1 MELEQFS
8 VMPTESDVVKKVD
21 KIAGSVGD
29 ITTQKTITLT
39 GAVTGSVTTDLTGNI
54 TINTTTGSID
64 ATKLTGTVPLESIP
78 KDAQAKIV
86 QVNSDEARLA
96 LTTDDVQNND
106 VVVVVDTDGST
117 SSVYWVSD
125 ASKLGTDDAANA
137 FTPFPAGVAAAVDWS
152 GVQNKPETFPP
163 SAHTHTTLEVTAI
176 TDNADVHGLTAADN
190 YSAANTVTGLTNAPC
205 SVPFN
210 LQVQRNSDGTMTQIV
225 YGQADDDHG
234 IYVSFYSGSTWSDW
248 QTISY
253 GEKGAYAKKS
263 LENPYRQANTAYEV
277 DDMVYSTILEA
288 GKILKCIT
296 AGTTGGGDDVTAS
309 TTVAGTQ
316 ITDGTVIWEVQL
328 MAGAERVDG
337 VKVGTISWQLS
348 TTVDSGDLPLLGG
361 TFDKETYAPLW
372 NYVQTHPDMLVTET
386 EWQQMAESQ
395 TSVLKYANTSDSL
408 FRVPKLLDY
417 ARGAVQESAGTYQ
430 LDGMPN
436 IVDTLNVRQTSSGVS
451 LMMVEGK
458 NQVFSMAGG
467 STTNAV
473 STATNN
479 STLQNYDYIQFN
491 MSNANPLYGRADE
504 VRPKTMLGLYVV
516 KAYSSTT
523 EISDINI
530 QTLLEKAGEGFAIGD
545 IKFSFAKVVP
555 NGWLRCDGNLYQ
567 RSEYPDLYQWAVDNN
582 YIVSE
587 ETWQSTKTANDGGSV
602 GYFSTGDGS
611 TTFRV
616 FNIVDFVRADS
627 SASNT
632 GTYQTDTMRSVSAP
646 PDDYVLEVNVP
657 YSTNINSGSN
667 NNWDRMQQI
676 LWADGNIFKKSRWLY
691 STNTTHGTTAS
702 IQVVS
707 ETLPDGVTNS
717 PDSIIGLKI
726 DLADAIG
733 TAHVSTEIQP
743 KHLKLACLIKAKD
756 AVVNRTLVSDV
767 ELKEA
772 VDKIDELNGFIL
784 DDDDD
789 WTMGLPNI
797 TNNAGVAEE
806 SLNNYKIMRTLS
818 NPEHYYWHD
827 SPYVSDANNTTV
839 IIPAGLEVNIGNY
852 AFVTQSD
859 SQVDIALAGTA
870 SARAGKDVYIYAC
883 WPSNVESGIP
893 VFVASM
899 NSTTPSGYNAT
910 NSRKIGGVHCLC
922 ADVGTIAGHP
932 LSGYV
937 AGDVLP
943 ASLWDLRHRP
953 VSAPEGM
960 VYIEPLDLW
969 ADIYL
974 NSWDGEKV
982 VSEYGSVIADG
993 TSSRSYH
1000 WWRWAEEFNVLKKRL
1015 PHRWEFRE
1023 LADGSPEAVNITGSA
1038 DPNTTGG
1045 HTATNS
1051 QRIISKYGCEDCT
1064 GVLWQCGSD
1073 LTTHGTTNGWAG
1085 SSYNSSIVPK
1095 ESNRGGEHYA
1105 TTYAAHFGGRW
1116 VDGSYCGSRSVTWNC
1131 SVEAL
1136 VPARSARG
1144 VAPGLIP
1151 AD

>member
-8 VMPTESDVVKKVD
+8 VMPTESDVVKTVD
-21 KIAGSVGD
+21 KIAGSIGD

-86 QVNSDEARLA
+86 QVDSDDARLA

-125 ASKLGTDDAANA
+125 ASKLDTDDAANA
-137 FTPFPAGVAAAVDWS
+137 FTPFPAGVAAVVDWS

-163 SAHTHTTLEVTAI
+163 STHTHTTLEVTAI
-176 TDNADVHGLTAADN
+176 TDNADVHSLTTADN
-190 YSAANTVTGLTNAPC
+190 YSAASTVTGLTNAPC

-225 YGQADDDHG
+225 YGQAEDAHG
-234 IYVSFYSGSTWSDW
+234 IYVSFYSDSTWSDW

-277 DDMVYSTILEA
+277 DDMVYSTVLEA

-328 MAGAERVDG
+328 MAGAERVNG
-337 VKVGTISWQLS
+337 VKIGTISWQLS

-417 ARGAVQESAGTYQ
+417 ARGTVQESVGEYED
-430 LDGMPN
+430 DGLPN
-436 IVDTLNVRQTSSGVS
+436 IEGDLGWGNGDSTDVVFPTGAYYYKRENKNVYTGNHPTVRLNQNSFDAS
-451 LMMVEGK
+451 L
-458 NQVFSMAGG
+458 
-467 STTNAV
+467 
-473 STATNN
+473 
-479 STLQNYDYIQFN
+479 
-491 MSNANPLYGRADE
+491 SNPIYGNADE

-516 KAYSSTT
+516 KAYSATT

-567 RSEYPDLYQWAVDNN
+567 RSEYPDLYQWATDNN
-582 YIVSE
+582 YLVSE

-632 GTYQTDTMRSVSAP
+632 GTYQTDTMRNITTQYETPAYDALITYRAGAAKRTGMGSSALSAP
-646 PDDYVLEVNVP
+646 VL
-657 YSTNINSGSN
+657 GSN
-667 NNWDRMQQI
+667 TPAEPIAFD
-676 LWADGNIFKKSRWLY
+676 
-691 STNTTHGTTAS
+691 AS
-702 IQVVS
+702 LSVGAS
-707 ETLPDGVTNS
+707 
-717 PDSIIGLKI
+717 
-726 DLADAIG
+726 
-733 TAHVSTEIQP
+733 HVSTEIQP

-818 NPEHYYWHD
+818 NPEHYYWYD

-859 SQVDIALAGTA
+859 SQVDISLAGAATE
-870 SARAGKDVYIYAC
+870 RAGKDVYIYAC
-883 WPSNVESGIP
+883 WRPSNVESGIP

-899 NSTTPSGYNAT
+899 NSTTPTGYNAT

-922 ADVGTIAGHP
+922 ADVGTIANHP

-982 VSEYGSVIADG
+982 VSEYGAVIADG
-993 TSSRSYH
+993 ISSRSYH
-1000 WWRWAEEFNVLKKRL
+1000 WWRWAEEFNLLKKRL

-1023 LADGSPEAVNITGSA
+1023 LADGSPEAVNITGSV

-1064 GVLWQCGSD
+1064 GVLLQCGSD
-1073 LTTHGTTNGWAG
+1073 LTTHGTTNDGAG
-1085 SSYNSSIVPK
+1085 YSYNRSIVPT
-1095 ESNRGGEHYA
+1095 ETNRGGEYYA
-1105 TTYAAHFGGRW
+1105 TTYAALFGGDW
-1116 VDGSYCGSRSVTWNC
+1116 CDGSYCGSRSVSWIV
-1131 SVEAL
+1131 SVVDL
-1136 VPARSARG
+1136 VGIFSARG

>member
-8 VMPTESDVVKKVD
+8 VMPTESDVVKTVD
-21 KIAGSVGD
+21 KIADSIGD

-86 QVNSDEARLA
+86 QVDSDDARLA

-106 VVVVVDTDGST
+106 VVVVVDTDGNA

-125 ASKLGTDDAANA
+125 ASKLGTADAANA

-163 SAHTHTTLEVTAI
+163 STHTHTTLEVTAI

-190 YSAANTVTGLTNAPC
+190 YSAASTVTGLTNAPC
-205 SVPFN
+205 SVPFS
-210 LQVQRNSDGTMTQIV
+210 LQVQRNSDGTKTQIV

-234 IYVSFYSGSTWSDW
+234 IYVSFYSGTSWSDW

-253 GEKGAYAKKS
+253 GEKDAYAKKS

-316 ITDGTVIWEVQL
+316 ITDGTVVWEVQL

-417 ARGAVQESAGTYQ
+417 ARGTVQESAGTYQ
-430 LDGMPN
+430 ADGLPN
-436 IVDTLNVRQTSSGVS
+436 ITGNLKQFEGGGATFKREQEGIFSDDESSYSSYAASGANGYSTMYNV
-451 LMMVEGK
+451 
-458 NQVFSMAGG
+458 N
-467 STTNAV
+467 
-473 STATNN
+473 
-479 STLQNYDYIQFN
+479 FN
-491 MSNANPLYGRADE
+491 LSKGNPIYGAADE

-567 RSEYPDLYQWAVDNN
+567 RSEYPDLYQWATDNN
-582 YIVSE
+582 YLVSE

-616 FNIVDFVRADS
+616 FNIVDFVRADA

-632 GTYQTDTMRSVSAP
+632 GTYQTDTMRDISGSFNAMGV
-646 PDDYVLEVNVP
+646 E
-657 YSTNINSGSN
+657 YSTTNMAFTGSITMEPGTYN
-667 NNWDRMQQI
+667 TGGGHTHDANDANV
-676 LWADGNIFKKSRWLY
+676 IFNPA
-691 STNTTHGTTAS
+691 T
-702 IQVVS
+702 
-707 ETLPDGVTNS
+707 
-717 PDSIIGLKI
+717 
-726 DLADAIG
+726 AIG
-733 TAHVSTEIQP
+733 SSHVSTEIQP

-818 NPEHYYWHD
+818 NPEHYYWYD

-859 SQVDIALAGTA
+859 SQVDISLAGSA

-899 NSTTPSGYNAT
+899 SSTTPIGYNAT

-922 ADVGTIAGHP
+922 ADVGTIANHP

-982 VSEYGSVIADG
+982 VSEYGAVIADG
-993 TSSRSYH
+993 TSARSYH
-1000 WWRWAEEFNVLKKRL
+1000 WWRWAEEFNLLKKRL

-1023 LADGSPEAVNITGSA
+1023 LADGSPEAVNIQGSA

-1064 GVLWQCGSD
+1064 GVLWQWGSD

-1085 SSYNSSIVPK
+1085 YSYTSSIVPT
-1095 ESNRGGEHYA
+1095 ETNRGGEYYA
-1105 TTYAAHFGGRW
+1105 TTYAALFGGSW
-1116 VDGSYCGSRSVTWNC
+1116 ANGSYCGSRSVAWDG
-1131 SVEAL
+1131 SVVYL
-1136 VPARSARG
+1136 YHSYSARG

>member
-21 KIAGSVGD
+21 KIADSVGD

-86 QVNSDEARLA
+86 QVNSDDARLA

-106 VVVVVDTDGST
+106 VVVVVDTDGNA

-125 ASKLGTDDAANA
+125 ASKLGTADAANA

-176 TDNADVHGLTAADN
+176 TDNADVHSLTTADT
-190 YSAANTVTGLTNAPC
+190 YSAASTVTGLTNAPC

-225 YGQADDDHG
+225 YGQAEDDHG

-337 VKVGTISWQLS
+337 VKIGTISWQLS

-417 ARGAVQESAGTYQ
+417 ARGAVQESVGTYQ
-430 LDGMPN
+430 ADGLPELSLD
-436 IVDTLNVRQTSSGVS
+436 ILYRQDTTSSGVYVEEYGTNGYTGAAYTNTSGTDEYMQSSNS
-451 LMMVEGK
+451 LGVNAPLAAVVE
-458 NQVFSMAGG
+458 SSIYG
-467 STTNAV
+467 STT
-473 STATNN
+473 
-479 STLQNYDYIQFN
+479 
-491 MSNANPLYGRADE
+491 E

-567 RSEYPDLYQWAVDNN
+567 RSEYPDLYQWATDNN
-582 YIVSE
+582 YLVSE

-632 GTYQTDTMRSVSAP
+632 GTYQTDTMRNITGEIYGDAYHGDESINSIYWGA
-646 PDDYVLEVNVP
+646 
-657 YSTNINSGSN
+657 STNS
-667 NNWDRMQQI
+667 
-676 LWADGNIFKKSRWLY
+676 ALY
-691 STNTTHGTTAS
+691 TGTSTAGGSTNVAAYESPTTFTS
-702 IQVVS
+702 
-707 ETLPDGVTNS
+707 TNS
-717 PDSIIGLKI
+717 VIGINAENSIGSS
-726 DLADAIG
+726 
-733 TAHVSTEIQP
+733 HVSTEIQP

-899 NSTTPSGYNAT
+899 NSTTPTGYNAT

-982 VSEYGSVIADG
+982 VSEYGAVIADG

-1000 WWRWAEEFNVLKKRL
+1000 WWRWAEEFNLLKKRL

-1064 GVLWQCGSD
+1064 GVLWQWGSD

-1085 SSYNSSIVPK
+1085 SSYNSSIVPT
-1095 ESNRGGEHYA
+1095 ESNRGSEYYA
-1105 TTYAAHFGGRW
+1105 TTFAARFGGLW
-1116 VDGSYCGSRSVTWNC
+1116 HDGSACGSRSVAWDH
-1131 SVEAL
+1131 SVVVL
-1136 VPARSARG
+1136 GSNSSARG

>member
-8 VMPTESDVVKKVD
+8 VMPTESDVVKRVD
-21 KIAGSVGD
+21 SITDSIGD

-39 GAVTGSVTTDLTGNI
+39 GAVTGSVTTDLKGNI

-137 FTPFPAGVAAAVDWS
+137 FSPFPAGVAAAVDWS

-176 TDNADVHGLTAADN
+176 TDNADVHSLTTADN
-190 YSAANTVTGLTNAPC
+190 YSAASTVTGLTNAPC

-225 YGQADDDHG
+225 YGQADDDHA
-234 IYVSFYSGSTWSDW
+234 IYVSFYSGTSWSDW

-337 VKVGTISWQLS
+337 VKIGTISWQLS

-417 ARGAVQESAGTYQ
+417 ARGAVQESVGTYQ
-430 LDGMPN
+430 ADGLPELSLD
-436 IVDTLNVRQTSSGVS
+436 ILYRQDTTSSGVYVEEYGTNGYTGAAYTNTSGTDEYMQSSNS
-451 LMMVEGK
+451 LGVNAPLAAVVE
-458 NQVFSMAGG
+458 SSIYG
-467 STTNAV
+467 STT
-473 STATNN
+473 
-479 STLQNYDYIQFN
+479 
-491 MSNANPLYGRADE
+491 E

-516 KAYSSTT
+516 KAYSATT

-567 RSEYPDLYQWAVDNN
+567 RSEYPDLYQWATDNN
-582 YIVSE
+582 YLVSE

-616 FNIVDFVRADS
+616 FNIVDFVRADA

-632 GTYQTDTMRSVSAP
+632 GTYQTDTMRNIEGNAGEWTLISQAQVSGAFSVTPSSAGSS
-646 PDDYVLEVNVP
+646 VQ
-657 YSTNINSGSN
+657 SG
-667 NNWDRMQQI
+667 
-676 LWADGNIFKKSRWLY
+676 
-691 STNTTHGTTAS
+691 TTHTELVPFNAANSVGAS
-702 IQVVS
+702 
-707 ETLPDGVTNS
+707 
-717 PDSIIGLKI
+717 
-726 DLADAIG
+726 
-733 TAHVSTEIQP
+733 HVSTELQP

-797 TNNAGVAEE
+797 TNNVGVAEE

-818 NPEHYYWHD
+818 NPEHYYWYE

-859 SQVDIALAGTA
+859 SQVDIALAGGA

-899 NSTTPSGYNAT
+899 NSTTPTGYNAT

-982 VSEYGSVIADG
+982 VSEYGAVIADG

-1000 WWRWAEEFNVLKKRL
+1000 WWRWVEEFNTLKKRL

-1023 LADGSPEAVNITGSA
+1023 LADGSPEAVNIQGSA

-1064 GVLWQCGSD
+1064 GVLWQWGSD

-1085 SSYNSSIVPK
+1085 YSDNSSIVPT
-1095 ESNRGGEHYA
+1095 ETNRGGEYYA
-1105 TTYAAHFGGRW
+1105 TTYAALFGGDW
-1116 VDGSYCGSRSVTWNC
+1116 GGGSYCGSRSVGWID
-1131 SVEAL
+1131 SVVDL
-1136 VPARSARG
+1136 DNTGSARG

>member
-8 VMPTESDVVKKVD
+8 VMPTESDVVKQVD
-21 KIAGSVGD
+21 KIAGSIGD

-106 VVVVVDTDGST
+106 VVVVVATDGST
-117 SSVYWVSD
+117 SAVYWVSD

-163 SAHTHTTLEVTAI
+163 SVHTHTTLEVTAI
-176 TDNADVHGLTAADN
+176 TDNADIHSLTTADN
-190 YSAANTVTGLTNAPC
+190 YSAASTVTGLTNAPC

-234 IYVSFYSGSTWSDW
+234 IYVSFYSGNTWSDW

-337 VKVGTISWQLS
+337 VKIGTISWQLS
-348 TTVDSGDLPLLGG
+348 STVDSGDLPLLGG
-361 TFDKETYAPLW
+361 TYDKETYAPLW
-372 NYVQTHPDMLVTET
+372 NYVELHPDMLVEEE
-386 EWQQMAESQ
+386 EWQQLAATQ
-395 TSVLKYANTSDSL
+395 TSVLKYANVDAST

-417 ARGAVQESAGTYQ
+417 ARGTVQESVGNFTEEG
-430 LDGMPN
+430 LPN
-436 IVDTLNVRQTSSGVS
+436 ITGTVVNNG
-451 LMMVEGK
+451 
-458 NQVFSMAGG
+458 
-467 STTNAV
+467 TTNTTDGLFYGSQFTFEEDSALYADG
-473 STATNN
+473 ATTYGFTHANGYAGNLSNINIDASRNNPIYGN
-479 STLQNYDYIQFN
+479 ST
-491 MSNANPLYGRADE
+491 G
-504 VRPKTMLGLYVV
+504 VTPKTMLGLYVV

-545 IKFSFAKVVP
+545 IKFSFAKTIP
-555 NGWLRCDGNLYQ
+555 NGWLRCDGGLYQ
-567 RSEYPDLYQWAVDNN
+567 RAEYPDLYQWATDNN
-582 YIVSE
+582 YLVSE
-587 ETWQSTKTANDGGSV
+587 ETWQATKTANDNGSV
-602 GYFSTGDGS
+602 GYFSTGDGVN
-611 TTFRV
+611 TFRV
-616 FNIVDFVRADS
+616 FNITDFVRADT

-632 GTYQTDTMRSVSAP
+632 GSYQTDTMR
-646 PDDYVLEVNVP
+646 
-657 YSTNINSGSN
+657 NITGSITADTSGSP
-667 NNWDRMQQI
+667 QF
-676 LWADGNIFKKSRWLY
+676 LADSYVSDL
-691 STNTTHGTTAS
+691 S
-702 IQVVS
+702 IAGA
-707 ETLPDGVTNS
+707 LGVTS
-717 PDSIIGLKI
+717 GSGTSIGNASLYENMPVGLTF
-726 DLADAIG
+726 DASLSVG
-733 TAHVSTEIQP
+733 ASHVSTEIQP

-756 AVVNRTLVSDV
+756 AVVNRTLVSDI

-806 SLNNYKIMRTLS
+806 SLNNYRIMRTLS
-818 NPEHYYWHD
+818 NPEHYYWYD

-859 SQVDIALAGTA
+859 SQVDIALAGGA

-899 NSTTPSGYNAT
+899 NSTTPTGYNAT

-922 ADVGTIAGHP
+922 ADVGTIDGHP

-982 VSEYGSVIADG
+982 VSEYGAVIADG
-993 TSSRSYH
+993 ASSRSYH
-1000 WWRWAEEFNVLKKRL
+1000 WWRWAEEFNLLKKRL

-1064 GVLWQCGSD
+1064 GVLWQWGSD

-1085 SSYNSSIVPK
+1085 YSYSSSIVPT
-1095 ESNRGGEHYA
+1095 ETNRGGEYHA
-1105 TTYAAHFGGRW
+1105 TTYAALFGGLW
-1116 VDGSYCGSRSVTWNC
+1116 GSGSYCGSRSVAWN
-1131 SVEAL
+1131 VA
-1136 VPARSARG
+1136 VVTPFGDDSARG

>member
-8 VMPTESDVVKKVD
+8 VMPTESDVVKRVD
-21 KIAGSVGD
+21 TIVGSIGG

-176 TDNADVHGLTAADN
+176 TDNADVHSLTTADN
-190 YSAANTVTGLTNAPC
+190 YSAASTVTGLTNAPC

-234 IYVSFYSGSTWSDW
+234 IYVSFYNGTSWSDW

-296 AGTTGGGDDVTAS
+296 AGTTGGGDDITAS

-316 ITDGTVIWEVQL
+316 ITDGTVVWEVQL

-337 VKVGTISWQLS
+337 VKIGTISWQLS

-417 ARGAVQESAGTYQ
+417 ARGAVQESVGEYED
-430 LDGMPN
+430 DGLPN
-436 IVDTLNVRQTSSGVS
+436 IEATATYATGVYY
-451 LMMVEGK
+451 
-458 NQVFSMAGG
+458 AGG
-467 STTNAV
+467 THTPQVSGAIKAVDDTTTYINAQGGD
-473 STATNN
+473 SHRWFNIEFDASLSNPIYGNAT
-479 STLQNYDYIQFN
+479 
-491 MSNANPLYGRADE
+491 E

-632 GTYQTDTMRSVSAP
+632 GTYQTDTMR
-646 PDDYVLEVNVP
+646 
-657 YSTNINSGSN
+657 NI
-667 NNWDRMQQI
+667 
-676 LWADGNIFKKSRWLY
+676 
-691 STNTTHGTTAS
+691 TGTTYVGTQVDHPYDTGCFTTAEDDTLQGATVGEYNGAIAFDAS
-702 IQVVS
+702 LSVGAS
-707 ETLPDGVTNS
+707 
-717 PDSIIGLKI
+717 
-726 DLADAIG
+726 
-733 TAHVSTEIQP
+733 HVSTEIQP

-772 VDKIDELNGFIL
+772 VDKIDELSGFIL

-818 NPEHYYWHD
+818 NPEHYYWYD

-859 SQVDIALAGTA
+859 SQVDIALAGGA

-899 NSTTPSGYNAT
+899 NSTTPTGYNAT

-982 VSEYGSVIADG
+982 VSEYGAVIADG

-1000 WWRWAEEFNVLKKRL
+1000 WWRWVEEFNLLKKRL

-1064 GVLWQCGSD
+1064 GVLWQWGSD

-1085 SSYNSSIVPK
+1085 GSYNSSIVPT
-1095 ESNRGGEHYA
+1095 ESNRGGEYYA
-1105 TTYAAHFGGRW
+1105 TTYAAHFGGSW
-1116 VDGSYCGSRSVTWNC
+1116 LNGSYCGSRSVGWDG
-1131 SVEAL
+1131 SVVYL
-1136 VPARSARG
+1136 NINGSARG

>member
-86 QVNSDEARLA
+86 QVDSDDARLA
-96 LTTDDVQNND
+96 LTTNDVQNND

-125 ASKLGTDDAANA
+125 ASKLGTADAANA

-190 YSAANTVTGLTNAPC
+190 YSAASTVTGLTNAPC
-205 SVPFN
+205 SVPFS

-234 IYVSFYSGSTWSDW
+234 IYVSFYSGNTWSDW

-253 GEKGAYAKKS
+253 GEKGTYAKKS

-337 VKVGTISWQLS
+337 VKIGTISWQLS

-417 ARGAVQESAGTYQ
+417 ARGTVQESAGTYQ
-430 LDGMPN
+430 SDGLPELSLD
-436 IVDTLNVRQTSSGVS
+436 ILYRQDTTSSGVYTDEYGNDGYTGAAYTNTSGTDEYMQSSNS
-451 LMMVEGK
+451 LGVNAPLAAVVE
-458 NQVFSMAGG
+458 SSIYG
-467 STTNAV
+467 STT
-473 STATNN
+473 
-479 STLQNYDYIQFN
+479 
-491 MSNANPLYGRADE
+491 E

-567 RSEYPDLYQWAVDNN
+567 RSEYPDLYQWATDNN
-582 YIVSE
+582 YLVSE

-602 GYFSTGDGS
+602 GYFSSGDGS

-616 FNIVDFVRADS
+616 FNIVDFVRADA

-632 GTYQTDTMRSVSAP
+632 GTYQTDTMRNITGEIYGDAYHGGESINSIYWGA
-646 PDDYVLEVNVP
+646 
-657 YSTNINSGSN
+657 STNS
-667 NNWDRMQQI
+667 
-676 LWADGNIFKKSRWLY
+676 ALY
-691 STNTTHGTTAS
+691 TGTSTAGGSTNVAAYESPNTFTS
-702 IQVVS
+702 
-707 ETLPDGVTNS
+707 TNS
-717 PDSIIGLKI
+717 VIGINAENSIGSS
-726 DLADAIG
+726 
-733 TAHVSTEIQP
+733 HVSTEIQP

-772 VDKIDELNGFIL
+772 VDKINELNGFIL

-818 NPEHYYWHD
+818 NPEHYYWYD

-859 SQVDIALAGTA
+859 SQVDISLAGTA
-870 SARAGKDVYIYAC
+870 TERAGKDVYIYAC

-899 NSTTPSGYNAT
+899 NSTTPTGYNAT

-982 VSEYGSVIADG
+982 VSEYGAVIADG

-1000 WWRWAEEFNVLKKRL
+1000 WWRWVEEFNLLKKRL

-1023 LADGSPEAVNITGSA
+1023 FADGSPEAVNITGSA

-1064 GVLWQCGSD
+1064 GVLWQWGSD
-1073 LTTHGTTNGWAG
+1073 LTIHGTTNGWAG
-1085 SSYNSSIVPK
+1085 YSYTSSIVPT
-1095 ESNRGGEHYA
+1095 ETNRGGEYYA
-1105 TTYAAHFGGRW
+1105 TTYPARFGGGW
-1116 VDGSYCGSRSVTWNC
+1116 SHGSYCGSRSVDWSN
-1131 SVEAL
+1131 SVVHL
-1136 VPARSARG
+1136 YRNYSARG

>member
-1 MELEQFS
+1 MS
-8 VMPTESDVVKKVD
+8 
-21 KIAGSVGD
+21 
-29 ITTQKTITLT
+29 
-39 GAVTGSVTTDLTGNI
+39 GSVTTDLSGNI
-54 TINTTTGSID
+54 NIETKAMSID
-64 ATKLTGTVPLESIP
+64 ASSITGVLPAEAIP
-78 KDAQAKIV
+78 KEATADII
-86 QVNSDEARLA
+86 QVNSDEERLA
-96 LTTDDVQNND
+96 LTSDQVQKND
-106 VVVVVDTDGST
+106 VVVVVDMEGETTG
-117 SSVYWVSD
+117 VYWVSD
-125 ASKLGTDDAANA
+125 PSKLGTDQADQA
-137 FTPFPAGVAAAVDWS
+137 FIQFPAGIAAAVDWS
-152 GVQNKPETFPP
+152 GVQNKPSTFPP
-163 SAHTHTTLEVTAI
+163 STHTHTTLEVTAI

-190 YSAANTVTGLTNAPC
+190 YSAASTVTGLTNAPC
-205 SVPFN
+205 SVPFS

-234 IYVSFYSGSTWSDW
+234 IYVSFYSGNTWSDW

-337 VKVGTISWQLS
+337 VNVGTISWQLS

-417 ARGAVQESAGTYQ
+417 ARGAVQESVGTYQ
-430 LDGMPN
+430 ADGLPELSLD
-436 IVDTLNVRQTSSGVS
+436 ILYRQDTTSSGVYVEEYGTNGYTGAAYTNTSGTDEYMQSANS
-451 LMMVEGK
+451 LGVNAPLAAIVE
-458 NQVFSMAGG
+458 SSIYG
-467 STTNAV
+467 S
-473 STATNN
+473 AT
-479 STLQNYDYIQFN
+479 
-491 MSNANPLYGRADE
+491 E

-567 RSEYPDLYQWAVDNN
+567 RSEYPDLYQWATDNN
-582 YIVSE
+582 YLVSE
-587 ETWQSTKTANDGGSV
+587 ETWQATKTANDGGSV

-616 FNIVDFVRADS
+616 FNIVDFVRADA

-632 GTYQTDTMRSVSAP
+632 GTYQTDTIRDTEGNFILSHAQ
-646 PDDYVLEVNVP
+646 
-657 YSTNINSGSN
+657 INSASGAFSVTY
-667 NNWDRMQQI
+667 
-676 LWADGNIFKKSRWLY
+676 GNPANY
-691 STNTTHGTTAS
+691 ATTTA
-702 IQVVS
+702 
-707 ETLPDGVTNS
+707 
-717 PDSIIGLKI
+717 
-726 DLADAIG
+726 G
-733 TAHVSTEIQP
+733 TASTVSFAASDSESIGSEHTSTEIQP

-859 SQVDIALAGTA
+859 SQVDISLAGGA

-899 NSTTPSGYNAT
+899 NSTTPIGYNAT

-922 ADVGTIAGHP
+922 ADVGTIDGHP

-982 VSEYGSVIADG
+982 VSEYGAVIADG
-993 TSSRSYH
+993 TSARSYH
-1000 WWRWAEEFNVLKKRL
+1000 WWRWVEEFNTLKKRL

-1023 LADGSPEAVNITGSA
+1023 LADGSPEAVNIQGSA

-1064 GVLWQCGSD
+1064 GVLWQWGSD

-1085 SSYNSSIVPK
+1085 SSYNSSIVPT
-1095 ESNRGGEHYA
+1095 ETNRGGEYYA
-1105 TTYAAHFGGRW
+1105 TTYAALFGGRW
-1116 VDGSYCGSRSVTWNC
+1116 NRGSYCGSRSVSWNG
-1131 SVEAL
+1131 SVVDL
-1136 VPARSARG
+1136 RSNNSARG

>member
-8 VMPTESDVVKKVD
+8 VMPTESDVVKQVD
-21 KIAGSVGD
+21 KIAGSIGD

-106 VVVVVDTDGST
+106 VVVVVDTDGNA

-163 SAHTHTTLEVTAI
+163 STHTHTTLEVTAI
-176 TDNADVHGLTAADN
+176 TDNADVHSLTTADS
-190 YSAANTVTGLTNAPC
+190 YSAASTVTGLTNAPC

-234 IYVSFYSGSTWSDW
+234 IYVSFYSDSTWSDW

-277 DDMVYSTILEA
+277 DDMVYSTTLEA

-417 ARGAVQESAGTYQ
+417 ARGAVQESAGEYES
-430 LDGMPN
+430 DGLPN
-436 IVDTLNVRQTSSGVS
+436 ITGSGYDFVENKNDDISKMAAATTGALFLNISSAVRLSSYY
-451 LMMVEGK
+451 
-458 NQVFSMAGG
+458 G
-467 STTNAV
+467 SSNNTFGNNYGELGFDASRANSIYGNA
-473 STATNN
+473 T
-479 STLQNYDYIQFN
+479 
-491 MSNANPLYGRADE
+491 E

-567 RSEYPDLYQWAVDNN
+567 RSEYPDLYQWATDNN
-582 YIVSE
+582 YLVSE

-632 GTYQTDTMRSVSAP
+632 GTYQTDTMRDISGSVDAKGLEYDATEQAVTGSFS
-646 PDDYVLEVNVP
+646 LEVGEYN
-657 YSTNINSGSN
+657 YGGGHTEQ
-667 NNWDRMQQI
+667 DE
-676 LWADGNIFKKSRWLY
+676 A
-691 STNTTHGTTAS
+691 
-702 IQVVS
+702 
-707 ETLPDGVTNS
+707 
-717 PDSIIGLKI
+717 KI
-726 DLADAIG
+726 VFDPADAIG
-733 TAHVSTEIQP
+733 ASHVSTEIQP

-818 NPEHYYWHD
+818 NPEHYYWYD

-859 SQVDIALAGTA
+859 SQVDIALAGGA

-899 NSTTPSGYNAT
+899 NSTTPTGYNAI

-922 ADVGTIAGHP
+922 ADVGTIDGHP

-982 VSEYGSVIADG
+982 VSEYGAVIADG

-1000 WWRWAEEFNVLKKRL
+1000 WWRWAEEFNLLKKRL

-1064 GVLWQCGSD
+1064 GVLWQWGSD

-1085 SSYNSSIVPK
+1085 YSYSGSIVPT
-1095 ESNRGGEHYA
+1095 ETNRGGEYYA
-1105 TTYAAHFGGRW
+1105 TTYAARFGGHW
-1116 VDGSYCGSRSVTWNC
+1116 ADGSSCGSRSVAWNR
-1131 SVEAL
+1131 SVVGL
-1136 VPARSARG
+1136 SHNGSARG

>member
-1 MELEQFS
+1 M
-8 VMPTESDVVKKVD
+8 
-21 KIAGSVGD
+21 
-29 ITTQKTITLT
+29 
-39 GAVTGSVTTDLTGNI
+39 TGNI

-86 QVNSDEARLA
+86 QVDSDDARLA

-106 VVVVVDTDGST
+106 VVVVVDTDGNA

-163 SAHTHTTLEVTAI
+163 STHTHTTLEVTAI

-190 YSAANTVTGLTNAPC
+190 YSAASTVTGLTNAPC
-205 SVPFN
+205 SVPFS

-234 IYVSFYSGSTWSDW
+234 IYVSFYSGNTWSDW

-309 TTVAGTQ
+309 TPVAGTQ

-337 VKVGTISWQLS
+337 VKIGTISWQLS

-417 ARGAVQESAGTYQ
+417 ARGAVQESVGEYEA
-430 LDGMPN
+430 DGLPN
-436 IVDTLNVRQTSSGVS
+436 ITGTLVNHGTINNKGAFGLHWTSEDDSALYADGTV
-451 LMMVEGK
+451 
-458 NQVFSMAGG
+458 
-467 STTNAV
+467 
-473 STATNN
+473 NN
-479 STLQNYDYIQFN
+479 GFTHAMEYANNLQNINIDASR
-491 MSNANPLYGRADE
+491 SNSIYGNATE

-567 RSEYPDLYQWAVDNN
+567 RSEYPDLYQWATDNN
-582 YIVSE
+582 YLVSE
-587 ETWQSTKTANDGGSV
+587 ETWQATKTANDGGSV

-616 FNIVDFVRADS
+616 FHIIDFVRAD
-627 SASNT
+627 NT
-632 GTYQTDTMRSVSAP
+632 VDDIGSYQTDTMRNITGGQSA
-646 PDDYVLEVNVP
+646 LISGWGS
-657 YSTNINSGSN
+657 STVASN
-667 NNWDRMQQI
+667 
-676 LWADGNIFKKSRWLY
+676 
-691 STNTTHGTTAS
+691 TAS
-702 IQVVS
+702 DDSGLILGQGAFGNDSFKYNENVTQNNAGS
-707 ETLPDGVTNS
+707 GVIT
-717 PDSIIGLKI
+717 IGNHDASKASSDTIL
-726 DLADAIG
+726 DLVFDASLSVG
-733 TAHVSTEIQP
+733 ASHVSTEIQP
-743 KHLKLACLIKAKD
+743 KHLRLGCLIKAKD

-797 TNNAGVAEE
+797 TNNVGVAEE

-818 NPEHYYWHD
+818 NPEHYYWYD
-827 SPYVSDANNTTV
+827 LPYVSDANNTTV

-899 NSTTPSGYNAT
+899 NSTTPTGYNAT

-982 VSEYGSVIADG
+982 VSEYGAVIADG
-993 TSSRSYH
+993 TSARSYH
-1000 WWRWAEEFNVLKKRL
+1000 WWRWAEEFNLLKKRL

-1023 LADGSPEAVNITGSA
+1023 LADGSPEAVIITGST

-1064 GVLWQCGSD
+1064 GVLYQWSSD
-1073 LTTHGTTNGWAG
+1073 LTTHGTTKAWAG
-1085 SSYNSSIVPK
+1085 YSYNTSLVPT
-1095 ESNRGGEHYA
+1095 ESNRGGEYYA
-1105 TTYAAHFGGRW
+1105 TTYAALFGGSW
-1116 VDGSYCGSRSVTWNC
+1116 VDDSYCGSRSVSWLC
-1131 SVEAL
+1131 SVVSL
-1136 VPARSARG
+1136 YNSCSARG

>member
-8 VMPTESDVVKKVD
+8 VMPTESDVVKKLDTVAD
-21 KIAGSVGD
+21 SLGGIA
-29 ITTQKTITLT
+29 TQKTITLT

-86 QVNSDEARLA
+86 QVDSDDARLA

-176 TDNADVHGLTAADN
+176 TDNADVHSLTTADN
-190 YSAANTVTGLTNAPC
+190 YSAASTVTGLTNAPC

-225 YGQADDDHG
+225 YGQADDGHG
-234 IYVSFYSGSTWSDW
+234 IYVSFYSGSAWSDW

-337 VKVGTISWQLS
+337 VKIGTISWQLS

-417 ARGAVQESAGTYQ
+417 ARGAVQESVGEYED
-430 LDGMPN
+430 DGLPN
-436 IVDTLNVRQTSSGVS
+436 I
-451 LMMVEGK
+451 E
-458 NQVFSMAGG
+458 A
-467 STTNAV
+467 
-473 STATNN
+473 TATYA
-479 STLQNYDYIQFN
+479 TGVYYDGGTHTPQVSGAIKAVDETTAHINAQGGNAHRWFN
-491 MSNANPLYGRADE
+491 IEFDASLSNPIYGNATE

-567 RSEYPDLYQWAVDNN
+567 RSEYPDLYQWATDNN
-582 YIVSE
+582 YLVSE
-587 ETWQSTKTANDGGSV
+587 ETWQATKTANDGGSV

-616 FNIVDFVRADS
+616 FNIVDFVRADT

-632 GTYQTDTMRSVSAP
+632 GTYQTDTMR
-646 PDDYVLEVNVP
+646 
-657 YSTNINSGSN
+657 NI
-667 NNWDRMQQI
+667 
-676 LWADGNIFKKSRWLY
+676 
-691 STNTTHGTTAS
+691 TGTTFVGTQVDHPYDTGCFTTAEDGTLQGATVGEYNGAISFDAS
-702 IQVVS
+702 LSV
-707 ETLPDGVTNS
+707 G
-717 PDSIIGLKI
+717 
-726 DLADAIG
+726 A
-733 TAHVSTEIQP
+733 AHVSTEIQP

-797 TNNAGVAEE
+797 TNNAGIAEE

-818 NPEHYYWHD
+818 NPEHYYWYD
-827 SPYVSDANNTTV
+827 SPYISDANNTTV

-859 SQVDIALAGTA
+859 SQVDISLAGSA

-899 NSTTPSGYNAT
+899 NSTTPTGYNAT

-982 VSEYGSVIADG
+982 VSEYGAVIADG
-993 TSSRSYH
+993 ASSRSYH
-1000 WWRWAEEFNVLKKRL
+1000 WWRWAEEFNLLKKRL

-1064 GVLWQCGSD
+1064 GVLWQWGSD

-1085 SSYNSSIVPK
+1085 SSYNSSIVPT
-1095 ESNRGGEHYA
+1095 ESNRGGEYYA
-1105 TTYAAHFGGRW
+1105 TTYAALFGGLW
-1116 VDGSYCGSRSVTWNC
+1116 VNGSSCGSRSVAWHG
-1131 SVEAL
+1131 SV
-1136 VPARSARG
+1136 VPLSDYFSARG

>member
-86 QVNSDEARLA
+86 QVDSDDARLA

-163 SAHTHTTLEVTAI
+163 STHTHTTLEVTAI
-176 TDNADVHGLTAADN
+176 TDNADVHSLTTADN
-190 YSAANTVTGLTNAPC
+190 YSAASTVTGLTNAPC
-205 SVPFN
+205 SVPFS

-234 IYVSFYSGSTWSDW
+234 IYVSFYSGNTWSDW

-337 VKVGTISWQLS
+337 VKIGTISWQLS

-417 ARGAVQESAGTYQ
+417 ARGAVQESAGEYED
-430 LDGMPN
+430 DGLPN
-436 IVDTLNVRQTSSGVS
+436 I
-451 LMMVEGK
+451 EGFTAGLHVQPTG
-458 NQVFSMAGG
+458 NAFLGQGALGLTADSMASANTGG
-467 STTNAV
+467 GTSGARITFDASRSNPIYGNA
-473 STATNN
+473 T
-479 STLQNYDYIQFN
+479 
-491 MSNANPLYGRADE
+491 E

-530 QTLLEKAGEGFAIGD
+530 QTLLERAGEGFAIGD

-602 GYFSTGDGS
+602 GYFSSGDGS

-616 FNIVDFVRADS
+616 FNIVDFVRADA

-632 GTYQTDTMRSVSAP
+632 GTYQTDTMRNITGEIYGDAYHGDESINSIYWGA
-646 PDDYVLEVNVP
+646 
-657 YSTNINSGSN
+657 STNS
-667 NNWDRMQQI
+667 
-676 LWADGNIFKKSRWLY
+676 ALY
-691 STNTTHGTTAS
+691 TGTSTAGGSTNVAAYESPNTFTS
-702 IQVVS
+702 
-707 ETLPDGVTNS
+707 TNS
-717 PDSIIGLKI
+717 VIGINAENSIGSS
-726 DLADAIG
+726 
-733 TAHVSTEIQP
+733 HVSTEIQP

-818 NPEHYYWHD
+818 NPEHYYWYD

-859 SQVDIALAGTA
+859 SQVDISLAGSA

-899 NSTTPSGYNAT
+899 NSTTPTGYNAT

-960 VYIEPLDLW
+960 VYIERLDLW

-982 VSEYGSVIADG
+982 VSEYGSVIANG
-993 TSSRSYH
+993 ISSRSYH
-1000 WWRWAEEFNVLKKRL
+1000 WWRWVEEFNLLKKRL

-1023 LADGSPEAVNITGSA
+1023 LADGSPEAVNIQGSVY
-1038 DPNTTGG
+1038 PNTTGG

-1064 GVLWQCGSD
+1064 GVSWQWGSD
-1073 LTTHGTTNGWAG
+1073 LTTLDTTDGWAG
-1085 SSYNSSIVPK
+1085 YSYTSSIVPT
-1095 ESNRGGEHYA
+1095 ETNRGGEHSA
-1105 TTYAAHFGGRW
+1105 TTYATRFGGLYS
-1116 VDGSYCGSRSVTWNC
+1116 DGSYCGSRSVAWG
-1131 SVEAL
+1131 SSL
-1136 VPARSARG
+1136 VNLYQGNSARG

>member
-8 VMPTESDVVKKVD
+8 VMPTESDVVKRVD
-21 KIAGSVGD
+21 TIAGSIGN

-176 TDNADVHGLTAADN
+176 TDNADVHSLTTADN
-190 YSAANTVTGLTNAPC
+190 YSAASTVTGLTNAPC
-205 SVPFN
+205 SAPFN

-277 DDMVYSTILEA
+277 DAMVYSTLLEA

-316 ITDGTVIWEVQL
+316 ITDGTVVWEVQL

-337 VKVGTISWQLS
+337 VKIGTISWQLS

-372 NYVQTHPDMLVTET
+372 NYVQTHPDMLVTEN

-417 ARGAVQESAGTYQ
+417 ARGAVQESAGEYEA
-430 LDGMPN
+430 DGLPN
-436 IVDTLNVRQTSSGVS
+436 ITGLYE
-451 LMMVEGK
+451 EGY
-458 NQVFSMAGG
+458 FGDIAAHITTPDDSWYYDDGG
-467 STTNAV
+467 A
-473 STATNN
+473 
-479 STLQNYDYIQFN
+479 
-491 MSNANPLYGRADE
+491 LYGVAATHIDNHSAVGDTSAGIGLAFDASRSNSIYGNATE

-567 RSEYPDLYQWAVDNN
+567 RSEYPDLYQWATDNN
-582 YIVSE
+582 YLVSE

-616 FNIVDFVRADS
+616 FNIVDFVRADA

-632 GTYQTDTMRSVSAP
+632 GAYQTDTMRNITGGQSALITGWGASTIASNIASDDSGLILGHGAFGNASFQYNQNVTQDNKGNGVITGNYDSSKGSSDTILDLVFDASLSV
-646 PDDYVLEVNVP
+646 
-657 YSTNINSGSN
+657 GS
-667 NNWDRMQQI
+667 
-676 LWADGNIFKKSRWLY
+676 S
-691 STNTTHGTTAS
+691 
-702 IQVVS
+702 
-707 ETLPDGVTNS
+707 
-717 PDSIIGLKI
+717 
-726 DLADAIG
+726 
-733 TAHVSTEIQP
+733 HVSTEIQP

-859 SQVDIALAGTA
+859 SQVDISLAGGA

-899 NSTTPSGYNAT
+899 NSTTPTGYNAT

-982 VSEYGSVIADG
+982 VSEYGAVIADG

-1000 WWRWAEEFNVLKKRL
+1000 WWRWAEEFNLLKKRL

-1023 LADGSPEAVNITGSA
+1023 LADGSPEAVNITGSK

-1064 GVLWQCGSD
+1064 GVIWQWSSD
-1073 LTTHGTTNGWAG
+1073 LTTHGTTGWAG
-1085 SSYNSSIVPK
+1085 SSYNSAIVPT
-1095 ESNRGGEHYA
+1095 ESNRGGEYYA
-1105 TTYAAHFGGRW
+1105 TTYAARFGGRW
-1116 VDGSYCGSRSVTWNC
+1116 DSSSYCGSRSVAWDC
-1131 SVEAL
+1131 SVVDL
-1136 VPARSARG
+1136 NNHTSAHG

>member
-21 KIAGSVGD
+21 KIADSVGD

-176 TDNADVHGLTAADN
+176 TDNADIHSLTTADN
-190 YSAANTVTGLTNAPC
+190 YSAASTVTGLTNAPC

-210 LQVQRNSDGTMTQIV
+210 LQVQRNSDSTMTQIV
-225 YGQADDDHG
+225 YGQAEDDHG

-337 VKVGTISWQLS
+337 VKIGTISWQLS

-417 ARGAVQESAGTYQ
+417 ARGAVQESAGEYED
-430 LDGMPN
+430 DGLPN
-436 IVDTLNVRQTSSGVS
+436 IEGVS
-451 LMMVEGK
+451 DIGG
-458 NQVFSMAGG
+458 FSTKEAFPSPLFPAASLVDNTMF
-467 STTNAV
+467 STVTDNNFELATFSFNA
-473 STATNN
+473 SK
-479 STLQNYDYIQFN
+479 
-491 MSNANPLYGRADE
+491 ANPIYGNATE

-602 GYFSTGDGS
+602 GYFSSGDGS

-616 FNIVDFVRADS
+616 FNIVDFVRADA

-632 GTYQTDTMRSVSAP
+632 GAYQTDTIRDIEGNFILSHAQ
-646 PDDYVLEVNVP
+646 
-657 YSTNINSGSN
+657 INSASGAFSV
-667 NNWDRMQQI
+667 
-676 LWADGNIFKKSRWLY
+676 AYGNPANY
-691 STNTTHGTTAS
+691 ATTTA
-702 IQVVS
+702 
-707 ETLPDGVTNS
+707 
-717 PDSIIGLKI
+717 
-726 DLADAIG
+726 G
-733 TAHVSTEIQP
+733 TASTVSFAASDSESIGSEHTSTEIQP

-806 SLNNYKIMRTLS
+806 SLNNYRIMRTLS

-899 NSTTPSGYNAT
+899 NSTTPTGYNAT

-982 VSEYGSVIADG
+982 VSEYGAVIADG

-1000 WWRWAEEFNVLKKRL
+1000 WWRWVEEFNLLKKRL

-1064 GVLWQCGSD
+1064 GVLWQWGSD

-1085 SSYNSSIVPK
+1085 YSYTSSIVPT
-1095 ESNRGGEHYA
+1095 ESNRGGEYYA
-1105 TTYAAHFGGRW
+1105 TTYAALFGGYW
-1116 VDGSYCGSRSVTWNC
+1116 GNGSYCGSRSVSWAS
-1131 SVEAL
+1131 SVVDLISTA
-1136 VPARSARG
+1136 SARG

>member
-8 VMPTESDVVKKVD
+8 VMPTESDVVKRVD
-21 KIAGSVGD
+21 SIADSIGD

-86 QVNSDEARLA
+86 QVDSDDARLA

-106 VVVVVDTDGST
+106 VVVVVDTDGNT

-125 ASKLGTDDAANA
+125 ASKLGTADAANA

-163 SAHTHTTLEVTAI
+163 STHTHTTLEVTAI
-176 TDNADVHGLTAADN
+176 TDNADVHSLTTADN
-190 YSAANTVTGLTNAPC
+190 YSAASTVTGLTNAPC
-205 SVPFN
+205 SVPFS

-234 IYVSFYSGSTWSDW
+234 IYVSFYNGTSWSDW

-296 AGTTGGGDDVTAS
+296 AGTTGGGDDVTAE

-316 ITDGTVIWEVQL
+316 ITDGTVVWEVQL

-386 EWQQMAESQ
+386 EWQQMASTQ

-417 ARGAVQESAGTYQ
+417 ARGTVQESVGEYEG
-430 LDGMPN
+430 DGLPN
-436 IVDTLNVRQTSSGVS
+436 ITGTLVNHGTINDTDAFGFHWESEDDPALYADGTVNSGFTHSTSY
-451 LMMVEGK
+451 
-458 NQVFSMAGG
+458 A
-467 STTNAV
+467 
-473 STATNN
+473 NN
-479 STLQNYDYIQFN
+479 LQNINIDASR
-491 MSNANPLYGRADE
+491 SNSIYGNATE

-567 RSEYPDLYQWAVDNN
+567 RSEYPDLYQWATDNN
-582 YIVSE
+582 YLVSE
-587 ETWQSTKTANDGGSV
+587 ETWQATKTANDGGSV

-616 FNIVDFVRADS
+616 FNIVDFVRADA

-632 GTYQTDTMRSVSAP
+632 GTYQTDTMRNITAQYETPAYDALVTYRSGAATRTGMGSSALSAP
-646 PDDYVLEVNVP
+646 VL
-657 YSTNINSGSN
+657 GSN
-667 NNWDRMQQI
+667 TPAEPI
-676 LWADGNIFKKSRWLY
+676 
-691 STNTTHGTTAS
+691 AS
-702 IQVVS
+702 
-707 ETLPDGVTNS
+707 
-717 PDSIIGLKI
+717 
-726 DLADAIG
+726 DASLSVG
-733 TAHVSTEIQP
+733 AAHVSTEIQP

-756 AVVNRTLVSDV
+756 AVVNRTLVSDI

-797 TNNAGVAEE
+797 TNNAGIAEE
-806 SLNNYKIMRTLS
+806 SLNNYRIMRTLS

-859 SQVDIALAGTA
+859 SQVDISLAGSA

-899 NSTTPSGYNAT
+899 NSTTPIGYNAT

-982 VSEYGSVIADG
+982 VSEYGAVIADG
-993 TSSRSYH
+993 TSARSYH
-1000 WWRWAEEFNVLKKRL
+1000 WWRWAEEFNLLKKRL

-1023 LADGSPEAVNITGSA
+1023 LADGSPEAVNIQGSA

-1064 GVLWQCGSD
+1064 GVLWQWGSD

-1085 SSYNSSIVPK
+1085 YSYTSSIVPT
-1095 ESNRGGEHYA
+1095 ETNRGGEYYA
-1105 TTYAAHFGGRW
+1105 TTYATLFGGRW
-1116 VDGSYCGSRSVTWNC
+1116 VDGSYCGSRSVTWGS
-1131 SVEAL
+1131 SVVGL
-1136 VPARSARG
+1136 SSDSSARG

>member
-8 VMPTESDVVKKVD
+8 VMPTESDVVKKLD
-21 KIAGSVGD
+21 TIADSVGD
-29 ITTQKTITLT
+29 IATQKTITLT

-176 TDNADVHGLTAADN
+176 TDNADVHSLTTADN
-190 YSAANTVTGLTNAPC
+190 YSAASTVTGLTNAPC

-210 LQVQRNSDGTMTQIV
+210 LQVQCNSDGTMTQIV

-248 QTISY
+248 QAISY

-309 TTVAGTQ
+309 TTIAGTQ

-337 VKVGTISWQLS
+337 VKIGTISWQLS

-361 TFDKETYAPLW
+361 TFGKETYAPLW

-417 ARGAVQESAGTYQ
+417 ARGAVQESAGEYED
-430 LDGMPN
+430 DGLPN
-436 IVDTLNVRQTSSGVS
+436 I
-451 LMMVEGK
+451 E
-458 NQVFSMAGG
+458 G
-467 STTNAV
+467 STNGLHVQPTGNSFIGRGALGLTAASLSSANNGGGTSGTEIRLNA
-473 STATNN
+473 S
-479 STLQNYDYIQFN
+479 L
-491 MSNANPLYGRADE
+491 SNPIYGNADE

-523 EISDINI
+523 EISDTNI

-567 RSEYPDLYQWAVDNN
+567 RSEYPDLYQWATDNN
-582 YIVSE
+582 YLVSE

-602 GYFSTGDGS
+602 GYFSSGDGS

-616 FNIVDFVRADS
+616 FNIVDFVRADA

-632 GTYQTDTMRSVSAP
+632 GTYQTDTMRDISGSFNAMGV
-646 PDDYVLEVNVP
+646 E
-657 YSTNINSGSN
+657 YSTTNMAFTGSVTIEPGTYN
-667 NNWDRMQQI
+667 TGGGHTRDANDANV
-676 LWADGNIFKKSRWLY
+676 IFNPA
-691 STNTTHGTTAS
+691 T
-702 IQVVS
+702 
-707 ETLPDGVTNS
+707 
-717 PDSIIGLKI
+717 
-726 DLADAIG
+726 AIG
-733 TAHVSTEIQP
+733 AAHVSTEIQP

-806 SLNNYKIMRTLS
+806 SLNNYRIMRTLS
-818 NPEHYYWHD
+818 NPEHYYWYD

-852 AFVTQSD
+852 AFVTQSE
-859 SQVDIALAGTA
+859 SQVDIALAGSA

-899 NSTTPSGYNAT
+899 NSTTPTGYNAT

-974 NSWDGEKV
+974 NSWDGEKI
-982 VSEYGSVIADG
+982 VSEYGAVIADD

-1023 LADGSPEAVNITGSA
+1023 LADGSPETVNITGSA

-1064 GVLWQCGSD
+1064 GVLWQWGSD
-1073 LTTHGTTNGWAG
+1073 LTTHGTTKGWAG
-1085 SSYNSSIVPK
+1085 SSYNSSIVPP
-1095 ESNRGGEHYA
+1095 ESNRGGEYYA
-1105 TTYAAHFGGRW
+1105 TTYAALFGGRW
-1116 VDGSYCGSRSVTWNC
+1116 TDGSYCGSRSASWES
-1131 SVEAL
+1131 SVVSL
-1136 VPARSARG
+1136 YGVSSARG

>member
-21 KIAGSVGD
+21 KIADSVGD

-86 QVNSDEARLA
+86 QVDSDDARLA

-176 TDNADVHGLTAADN
+176 TDNADVHSLTTADN
-190 YSAANTVTGLTNAPC
+190 YSAASTVTGLTNAPC

-296 AGTTGGGDDVTAS
+296 AGTTGGGDDITAS

-316 ITDGTVIWEVQL
+316 ITDGTVVWEVQL

-337 VKVGTISWQLS
+337 VKIGTISWQLS

-417 ARGAVQESAGTYQ
+417 ARGAVQESAGEYEA
-430 LDGMPN
+430 DGLPN
-436 IVDTLNVRQTSSGVS
+436 ITGRYQVGTNTGFATTEGGQEGALYIEEKNYTYWLSGNTGTPNGDLILDAS
-451 LMMVEGK
+451 LSNPIYG
-458 NQVFSMAGG
+458 
-467 STTNAV
+467 NA
-473 STATNN
+473 T
-479 STLQNYDYIQFN
+479 
-491 MSNANPLYGRADE
+491 E

-567 RSEYPDLYQWAVDNN
+567 RSEYPDLYQWATDNN
-582 YIVSE
+582 YLVSE
-587 ETWQSTKTANDGGSV
+587 ETWQATKTANDGGSV

-616 FNIVDFVRADS
+616 FHIIDFVRAD
-627 SASNT
+627 NT
-632 GTYQTDTMRSVSAP
+632 VDDIGSYQTDTMR
-646 PDDYVLEVNVP
+646 
-657 YSTNINSGSN
+657 NI
-667 NNWDRMQQI
+667 
-676 LWADGNIFKKSRWLY
+676 
-691 STNTTHGTTAS
+691 TGTTFVGTQVDHAYDTGCFTTDEDSTLQGATVGEYNGAISFDAS
-702 IQVVS
+702 LSV
-707 ETLPDGVTNS
+707 GV
-717 PDSIIGLKI
+717 
-726 DLADAIG
+726 
-733 TAHVSTEIQP
+733 AHVSTEIQP
-743 KHLKLACLIKAKD
+743 KHLRLGCLIKAKD
-756 AVVNRTLVSDV
+756 AVVNRTLVSDI

-797 TNNAGVAEE
+797 TNNVGVAEE
-806 SLNNYKIMRTLS
+806 SLNNYRIMRTLS
-818 NPEHYYWHD
+818 NPEHYYWYD

-859 SQVDIALAGTA
+859 SQVDIALAGSA

-899 NSTTPSGYNAT
+899 NSTTPTGYNAT

-982 VSEYGSVIADG
+982 VSEYGAVIADG
-993 TSSRSYH
+993 ASSRSYH
-1000 WWRWAEEFNVLKKRL
+1000 WWRWAEEFNLLKKRL

-1023 LADGSPEAVNITGSA
+1023 LADGSPETVNITGSA

-1064 GVLWQCGSD
+1064 GVIWQWGSD
-1073 LTTHGTTNGWAG
+1073 LTTHGTTNGWVG
-1085 SSYNSSIVPK
+1085 GSYNSSIVPT
-1095 ESNRGGEHYA
+1095 ESNRGSEYYA
-1105 TTYAAHFGGRW
+1105 TTYAALFGGCW
-1116 VDGSYCGSRSVTWNC
+1116 SYGSYCGSRSVAWYR
-1131 SVEAL
+1131 SVVYL
-1136 VPARSARG
+1136 SSHLSARG

>member
-8 VMPTESDVVKKVD
+8 VMPTESDVVKKLD
-21 KIAGSVGD
+21 TIADSVGD
-29 ITTQKTITLT
+29 IATQKTITLT

-137 FTPFPAGVAAAVDWS
+137 FTPFPAGVAAVVDWS

-190 YSAANTVTGLTNAPC
+190 YSAASTVPGLTNAPC

-225 YGQADDDHG
+225 YGQAEDDHG
-234 IYVSFYSGSTWSDW
+234 IYVSFYSGTSWSDW

-288 GKILKCIT
+288 GKVLKCIT
-296 AGTTGGGDDVTAS
+296 AGTTGGGDDITAS

-316 ITDGTVIWEVQL
+316 ITDGTVVWEVQL

-337 VKVGTISWQLS
+337 VKIGTISWQLS

-417 ARGAVQESAGTYQ
+417 ARGAVQESAGEYED
-430 LDGMPN
+430 DGLPN
-436 IVDTLNVRQTSSGVS
+436 ITALASGGVGTYIEGEYPIRVDGAFQGVNMDTNM
-451 LMMVEGK
+451 LGV
-458 NQVFSMAGG
+458 AGG
-467 STTNAV
+467 S
-473 STATNN
+473 
-479 STLQNYDYIQFN
+479 QHRFYDLGLDASL
-491 MSNANPLYGRADE
+491 SNPIYGNADE

-567 RSEYPDLYQWAVDNN
+567 RSEYPDLYQWATDNN
-582 YIVSE
+582 YLVSE

-632 GTYQTDTMRSVSAP
+632 GTYQTDTMRNITAQYEAP
-646 PDDYVLEVNVP
+646 AYDALITYR
-657 YSTNINSGSN
+657 TGAATRTGMGSN
-667 NNWDRMQQI
+667 ALSVPI
-676 LWADGNIFKKSRWLY
+676 LGSNTPADPIAFDASL
-691 STNTTHGTTAS
+691 SVGT
-702 IQVVS
+702 
-707 ETLPDGVTNS
+707 D
-717 PDSIIGLKI
+717 
-726 DLADAIG
+726 
-733 TAHVSTEIQP
+733 HVSTEIQP

-818 NPEHYYWHD
+818 NPEHYYWHA
-827 SPYVSDANNTTV
+827 SPYVSGANNTTV

-899 NSTTPSGYNAT
+899 NSTTPTGYNAT

-982 VSEYGSVIADG
+982 VSEYGAVIADG
-993 TSSRSYH
+993 ASSRSYH
-1000 WWRWAEEFNVLKKRL
+1000 WWRWAEEFNLLKKRL

-1064 GVLWQCGSD
+1064 GVLWQWGSD
-1073 LTTHGTTNGWAG
+1073 LTTHGTTNRWAG
-1085 SSYNSSIVPK
+1085 YSYTSSIVPT
-1095 ESNRGGEHYA
+1095 ETNRGGEYYA
-1105 TTYAAHFGGRW
+1105 TTYAARFGGRW
-1116 VDGSYCGSRSVTWNC
+1116 NDGSYCGSRSVDWYN
-1131 SVEAL
+1131 SVVNLANDG
-1136 VPARSARG
+1136 SARG

>member
-21 KIAGSVGD
+21 KIADSVGD

-176 TDNADVHGLTAADN
+176 TDNADIHSLTTADN
-190 YSAANTVTGLTNAPC
+190 YSAASTVTGLTNAPC

-337 VKVGTISWQLS
+337 VKIGTISWQLS

-361 TFDKETYAPLW
+361 TFDKETYALLW

-430 LDGMPN
+430 ADGLPELSLD
-436 IVDTLNVRQTSSGVS
+436 ILYRQDTTSSGVYVEEYGTNGYTGAAYTNTSGTDEYMQSSNS
-451 LMMVEGK
+451 LGVNAPLAAVVE
-458 NQVFSMAGG
+458 SSIYG
-467 STTNAV
+467 STT
-473 STATNN
+473 
-479 STLQNYDYIQFN
+479 
-491 MSNANPLYGRADE
+491 E

-516 KAYSSTT
+516 KAYSATT

-530 QTLLEKAGEGFAIGD
+530 QTLLERAGEGFAIGD

-567 RSEYPDLYQWAVDNN
+567 RSEYPDLYQWATDNN
-582 YIVSE
+582 YLVSE
-587 ETWQSTKTANDGGSV
+587 ETWQATKTANDGGSV
-602 GYFSTGDGS
+602 GYFSSGDGS

-646 PDDYVLEVNVP
+646 PGDYVLEFNAP
-657 YSTNINSGSN
+657 YSTNTSSGSN

-691 STNTTHGTTAS
+691 SSNTTHGTAAS
-702 IQVVS
+702 TQGVS
-707 ETLPDGVTNS
+707 ETLPDGVTAS

-733 TAHVSTEIQP
+733 TDHVSTEIQP

-818 NPEHYYWHD
+818 NPEHYYWYD

-859 SQVDIALAGTA
+859 SQVDIALAGSA

-899 NSTTPSGYNAT
+899 NSTTPIGYNAT

-982 VSEYGSVIADG
+982 VSEYGAVIADG
-993 TSSRSYH
+993 TSARSYH
-1000 WWRWAEEFNVLKKRL
+1000 WWRWAEEFNLLKKRL

-1023 LADGSPEAVNITGSA
+1023 LADGSPEAVNIQGSA

-1073 LTTHGTTNGWAG
+1073 LTTHGTTNEWAG
-1085 SSYNSSIVPK
+1085 YSYNSSIVPT
-1095 ESNRGGEHYA
+1095 ETNRGGEYYA
-1105 TTYAAHFGGRW
+1105 TTYAARFGGFW
-1116 VDGSYCGSRSVTWNC
+1116 ADSSYCGSRSVIWDS
-1131 SVEAL
+1131 SVVYL
-1136 VPARSARG
+1136 HDTFSARG

>member
-8 VMPTESDVVKKVD
+8 VMPTESDVVKKLDTVAD
-21 KIAGSVGD
+21 SIGD

-117 SSVYWVSD
+117 TSVYWVSD

-137 FTPFPAGVAAAVDWS
+137 FTPFPAGVAAVVNWS

-176 TDNADVHGLTAADN
+176 TDNADVHSLTTADT
-190 YSAANTVTGLTNAPC
+190 YSAASTVTGLTNAPC

-309 TTVAGTQ
+309 TTVAGIQ

-328 MAGAERVDG
+328 IAGAERVDG
-337 VKVGTISWQLS
+337 VKIGTISWQLS

-386 EWQQMAESQ
+386 EWQQMASTQ

-430 LDGMPN
+430 ADGLPELSLD
-436 IVDTLNVRQTSSGVS
+436 ILYRQDETSSGVYVEEYGTTGYTGAAYTSTSGTDEYMQSSNS
-451 LMMVEGK
+451 LGVNAPLAAVVE
-458 NQVFSMAGG
+458 SSIYG
-467 STTNAV
+467 STT
-473 STATNN
+473 
-479 STLQNYDYIQFN
+479 
-491 MSNANPLYGRADE
+491 E

-523 EISDINI
+523 EISGINI

-567 RSEYPDLYQWAVDNN
+567 RSEYPDLYQWATDNN
-582 YIVSE
+582 YLVSE

-632 GTYQTDTMRSVSAP
+632 GTYQTDTIR
-646 PDDYVLEVNVP
+646 
-657 YSTNINSGSN
+657 NIEGSY
-667 NNWDRMQQI
+667 
-676 LWADGNIFKKSRWLY
+676 LY
-691 STNTTHGTTAS
+691 KYQG
-702 IQVVS
+702 
-707 ETLPDGVTNS
+707 DTNS
-717 PDSIIGLKI
+717 TLDPNAEYTGAFSIDEASDNTAIAITQGNETGTAYPVTFNASLSV
-726 DLADAIG
+726 DA
-733 TAHVSTEIQP
+733 AHVSTEIQP

-818 NPEHYYWHD
+818 NPEHYYWYD

-852 AFVTQSD
+852 AFVSQSD
-859 SQVDIALAGTA
+859 YQVDFALVGTA

-883 WPSNVESGIP
+883 WPSNVKSGIP

-899 NSTTPSGYNAT
+899 NSTTPTGYNAT
-910 NSRKIGGVHCLC
+910 NSRKICGVHCLC

-974 NSWDGEKV
+974 NSWDGEKI
-982 VSEYGSVIADG
+982 VSEYRAVIADG
-993 TSSRSYH
+993 ASSRSYH
-1000 WWRWAEEFNVLKKRL
+1000 WWRWAEEFNLLKKRL

-1023 LADGSPEAVNITGSA
+1023 LADGSPEAVNIQGSA

-1064 GVLWQCGSD
+1064 GVLWQWGSD

-1085 SSYNSSIVPK
+1085 YSYNSSIVPT
-1095 ESNRGGEHYA
+1095 ESNRGGEYYA
-1105 TTYAAHFGGRW
+1105 TTYAAHFGGYW
-1116 VDGSYCGSRSVTWNC
+1116 ADGSYCGSRSVSWNR
-1131 SVEAL
+1131 SVVHL
-1136 VPARSARG
+1136 IGDVSARG

>member
-8 VMPTESDVVKKVD
+8 VMPTESDVVKRVD
-21 KIAGSVGD
+21 SITDSIGD

-39 GAVTGSVTTDLTGNI
+39 GAVTGSVTTDLKGNI

-86 QVNSDEARLA
+86 QVDSDDARLA

-106 VVVVVDTDGST
+106 VVVVVDTDGNA

-125 ASKLGTDDAANA
+125 ASKLGTADAANA

-163 SAHTHTTLEVTAI
+163 STHTHTTLEVTAI

-190 YSAANTVTGLTNAPC
+190 YSAASTVTGLTNAPC
-205 SVPFN
+205 SVPFS

-234 IYVSFYSGSTWSDW
+234 IYVSFYNGTSWSDW
-248 QTISY
+248 QTVSY

-316 ITDGTVIWEVQL
+316 ITDGTVVWEVQL

-337 VKVGTISWQLS
+337 VKIGTISWQLS

-417 ARGAVQESAGTYQ
+417 ARGTVQESVGTYQ
-430 LDGMPN
+430 ADGLPN
-436 IVDTLNVRQTSSGVS
+436 ITGLYEEGYLGDTAAHITTPDDSWYYDD
-451 LMMVEGK
+451 
-458 NQVFSMAGG
+458 GG
-467 STTNAV
+467 A
-473 STATNN
+473 
-479 STLQNYDYIQFN
+479 
-491 MSNANPLYGRADE
+491 LYGVAASHIGNHSATGDTSAGIGLAFDASRSNSIYGNATE

-567 RSEYPDLYQWAVDNN
+567 RSEYPDLYQWATDNN
-582 YIVSE
+582 YLVSE
-587 ETWQSTKTANDGGSV
+587 ETWQATKTANDGGSV

-616 FNIVDFVRADS
+616 FNIQDFVRADT

-632 GTYQTDTMRSVSAP
+632 GTYQTDTMRNITAQYETPAYDALITYRTGAATRTGMGAGALSAP
-646 PDDYVLEVNVP
+646 VL
-657 YSTNINSGSN
+657 GSITPAEPIAF
-667 NNWDRMQQI
+667 D
-676 LWADGNIFKKSRWLY
+676 
-691 STNTTHGTTAS
+691 AS
-702 IQVVS
+702 LSVGS
-707 ETLPDGVTNS
+707 EH
-717 PDSIIGLKI
+717 I
-726 DLADAIG
+726 
-733 TAHVSTEIQP
+733 STEIQP

-859 SQVDIALAGTA
+859 SQVDIALAGSA
-870 SARAGKDVYIYAC
+870 STRAGKDVYIYAC

-899 NSTTPSGYNAT
+899 NSTTPIGYNAT

-922 ADVGTIAGHP
+922 ADVGTIANHP

-982 VSEYGSVIADG
+982 VSEYGAVIADG
-993 TSSRSYH
+993 TSARSYH
-1000 WWRWAEEFNVLKKRL
+1000 WWRWAEEFNLLKKRL

-1023 LADGSPEAVNITGSA
+1023 LADGSPEAVNIQGSA

-1064 GVLWQCGSD
+1064 GVLWQWGSD

-1085 SSYNSSIVPK
+1085 YSYTSSIVPT
-1095 ESNRGGEHYA
+1095 ETNRGGEYYA
-1105 TTYAAHFGGRW
+1105 TTYAALFGGDW
-1116 VDGSYCGSRSVTWNC
+1116 ISSSCCGSRSVTWNS
-1131 SVEAL
+1131 SVVL
-1136 VPARSARG
+1136 LYDSYSARG

>member
-8 VMPTESDVVKKVD
+8 VMPTESDVVKTVD
-21 KIAGSVGD
+21 KIADSIGD

-86 QVNSDEARLA
+86 RVDSDDARLA

-106 VVVVVDTDGST
+106 VVVVVDTDGNA

-125 ASKLGTDDAANA
+125 ASKLGTADAANA

-163 SAHTHTTLEVTAI
+163 STHTHTTLEVTAI
-176 TDNADVHGLTAADN
+176 TDNADVHSLTTANN
-190 YSAANTVTGLTNAPC
+190 YSAASTVTGLTNAPC
-205 SVPFN
+205 SVPFS
-210 LQVQRNSDGTMTQIV
+210 LQVQRNSDETMTQIV

-234 IYVSFYSGSTWSDW
+234 IYVSFYNGSTWSDW

-253 GEKGAYAKKS
+253 GEKNAYAKKS

-288 GKILKCIT
+288 GKILKCIA

-417 ARGAVQESAGTYQ
+417 ARGAVQESAGEYEG
-430 LDGMPN
+430 DGLPN
-436 IVDTLNVRQTSSGVS
+436 ITGDSDIGGFSSK
-451 LMMVEGK
+451 L
-458 NQVFSMAGG
+458 
-467 STTNAV
+467 AV
-473 STATNN
+473 STGAFNNTVLLDNSNISITNDTSSEIITCNFDASLSN
-479 STLQNYDYIQFN
+479 SIYG
-491 MSNANPLYGRADE
+491 NAEE

-616 FNIVDFVRADS
+616 FNIVDFVRADA

-632 GTYQTDTMRSVSAP
+632 GTYQTDTMRNITAQYETPAYDALVTYRSGAATRTGLGSSALSAP
-646 PDDYVLEVNVP
+646 VL
-657 YSTNINSGSN
+657 GSN
-667 NNWDRMQQI
+667 TPAEPIAFD
-676 LWADGNIFKKSRWLY
+676 
-691 STNTTHGTTAS
+691 AS
-702 IQVVS
+702 LSV
-707 ETLPDGVTNS
+707 G
-717 PDSIIGLKI
+717 
-726 DLADAIG
+726 A
-733 TAHVSTEIQP
+733 AHVSTEIQP

-756 AVVNRTLVSDV
+756 AVVNRTLVSDI

-806 SLNNYKIMRTLS
+806 SLNNYRIMRTLS

-870 SARAGKDVYIYAC
+870 TERAGKDVYIYAC

-899 NSTTPSGYNAT
+899 NSTTPIGYNAT

-922 ADVGTIAGHP
+922 ADVGTISNHP

-982 VSEYGSVIADG
+982 VSEYGAVIADG
-993 TSSRSYH
+993 TSARSYH
-1000 WWRWAEEFNVLKKRL
+1000 WWRWAEEFNSLKKRL

-1023 LADGSPEAVNITGSA
+1023 LADGSPEAVNIQGSA

-1064 GVLWQCGSD
+1064 GVLWQWGSD
-1073 LTTHGTTNGWAG
+1073 LTTHGTTNEWAG
-1085 SSYNSSIVPK
+1085 YSYTSSIVPT
-1095 ESNRGGEHYA
+1095 ETNRGGEYYA
-1105 TTYAAHFGGRW
+1105 TTYAALFGGAW
-1116 VDGSYCGSRSVTWNC
+1116 GSGSYCGSRSVGWNR
-1131 SVEAL
+1131 SVVDL
-1136 VPARSARG
+1136 YNYGSARG

>member
-8 VMPTESDVVKKVD
+8 VMPTESDVVKRVD
-21 KIAGSVGD
+21 TIVGSIGG

-176 TDNADVHGLTAADN
+176 TDNADVHSLTTADN
-190 YSAANTVTGLTNAPC
+190 YSAASTVTGLTNAPC

-234 IYVSFYSGSTWSDW
+234 IYVSFYNGTSWSDW

-296 AGTTGGGDDVTAS
+296 AGTTGGGDDITAS

-316 ITDGTVIWEVQL
+316 ITDGTVVWEVQL

-337 VKVGTISWQLS
+337 VKIGTISWQLS

-417 ARGAVQESAGTYQ
+417 ARGAVQESVGEYED
-430 LDGMPN
+430 DGLPN
-436 IVDTLNVRQTSSGVS
+436 IEATATYATGVYY
-451 LMMVEGK
+451 
-458 NQVFSMAGG
+458 AGG
-467 STTNAV
+467 THTPQVSGAIKAVDDTTTYINAQGGD
-473 STATNN
+473 SHRWFNIEFDASLSNPIYGNAT
-479 STLQNYDYIQFN
+479 
-491 MSNANPLYGRADE
+491 E

-632 GTYQTDTMRSVSAP
+632 GTYQTDTMR
-646 PDDYVLEVNVP
+646 
-657 YSTNINSGSN
+657 NI
-667 NNWDRMQQI
+667 
-676 LWADGNIFKKSRWLY
+676 
-691 STNTTHGTTAS
+691 TGTTYVGTQVDHPYDTGCFTTAEDDTLQGATVGEYNGAIAFDAS
-702 IQVVS
+702 LSVGAS
-707 ETLPDGVTNS
+707 
-717 PDSIIGLKI
+717 
-726 DLADAIG
+726 
-733 TAHVSTEIQP
+733 HVSTEIQP

-772 VDKIDELNGFIL
+772 VDKIDELSGFIL

-818 NPEHYYWHD
+818 NPEHYYWYD

-859 SQVDIALAGTA
+859 SQVDIALAGGA

-899 NSTTPSGYNAT
+899 NSTTPTGYNAT

-982 VSEYGSVIADG
+982 VSEYGAVIADG

-1000 WWRWAEEFNVLKKRL
+1000 WWRWVEEFNLLKKRL

-1064 GVLWQCGSD
+1064 GVLWQWGSD

-1085 SSYNSSIVPK
+1085 GSYNSSIVPT
-1095 ESNRGGEHYA
+1095 ESNRGGEYYA
-1105 TTYAAHFGGRW
+1105 TTYAALFGGDW
-1116 VDGSYCGSRSVTWNC
+1116 SNSSYCGSRSVIWRD
-1131 SVEAL
+1131 SVVYL
-1136 VPARSARG
+1136 HYSYSARG

>member
-8 VMPTESDVVKKVD
+8 VMPTESDVVKKID
-21 KIAGSVGD
+21 TITGSLGG

-152 GVQNKPETFPP
+152 SVQNKPETFPP

-176 TDNADVHGLTAADN
+176 TDNADIHSLTTADN
-190 YSAANTVTGLTNAPC
+190 YSAVSTVTGLTNAPC

-253 GEKGAYAKKS
+253 GEKGEYAKKS

-277 DDMVYSTILEA
+277 DNMVYSTILEA

-296 AGTTGGGDDVTAS
+296 AGTTGGGDDITAS

-316 ITDGTVIWEVQL
+316 IADGTVIWEVQL
-328 MAGAERVDG
+328 MAGAEHVDG
-337 VKVGTISWQLS
+337 VKIGTISWQLS

-372 NYVQTHPDMLVTET
+372 NYVQTHPDLLVTET

-417 ARGAVQESAGTYQ
+417 ARGAVQESVGEYED
-430 LDGMPN
+430 DGLPN
-436 IVDTLNVRQTSSGVS
+436 IEGESRHIAKYSS
-451 LMMVEGK
+451 
-458 NQVFSMAGG
+458 
-467 STTNAV
+467 V
-473 STATNN
+473 STEQIGAITHNKENPMTNVVGN
-479 STLQNYDYIQFN
+479 AGQYSSQGSLLFDTSL
-491 MSNANPLYGRADE
+491 SNPIYGNADE
-504 VRPKTMLGLYVV
+504 VRPKTMLGLYMV
-516 KAYSSTT
+516 KAYSATT
-523 EISDINI
+523 EISDTNI
-530 QTLLEKAGEGFAIGD
+530 QTLIEKAGEGFAIGD

-602 GYFSTGDGS
+602 GYFSSGDGS

-616 FNIVDFVRADS
+616 FNIVDFVRADA

-632 GTYQTDTMRSVSAP
+632 GTYQTDTMRNIITRGQLALISGWGSSSIASNIASDDSELILGQGAFGNNSFLYNQNVTQNNAGNGVITGNHDSSKTSSDTILNLVFDAPLSV
-646 PDDYVLEVNVP
+646 
-657 YSTNINSGSN
+657 G
-667 NNWDRMQQI
+667 
-676 LWADGNIFKKSRWLY
+676 
-691 STNTTHGTTAS
+691 AS
-702 IQVVS
+702 
-707 ETLPDGVTNS
+707 
-717 PDSIIGLKI
+717 
-726 DLADAIG
+726 
-733 TAHVSTEIQP
+733 HVSPEIQP

-756 AVVNRTLVSDV
+756 AVVNRTLVSDI

-818 NPEHYYWHD
+818 NPEHYYWYD

-859 SQVDIALAGTA
+859 SQVDIALAGGA

-899 NSTTPSGYNAT
+899 NSTTPTGYNAT

-943 ASLWDLRHRP
+943 ASLWDIRHRP

-982 VSEYGSVIADG
+982 VSEYGAVIADG
-993 TSSRSYH
+993 RSSRSYH
-1000 WWRWAEEFNVLKKRL
+1000 WWRWAEEFNLLKKRL

-1064 GVLWQCGSD
+1064 GVLWQWSSD
-1073 LTTHGTTNGWAG
+1073 LTIQDTTINEWAEY
-1085 SSYNSSIVPK
+1085 SYNSSIVPT
-1095 ESNRGGEHYA
+1095 ESNRGGEYYA
-1105 TTYAAHFGGRW
+1105 MTFGAAFGGLW
-1116 VDGSYCGSRSVTWNC
+1116 KDGSYCGSRSIAWDS
-1131 SVEAL
+1131 SVVYLNAYY
-1136 VPARSARG
+1136 SARG

>member
-8 VMPTESDVVKKVD
+8 VMPTESDVVKRVD
-21 KIAGSVGD
+21 SIADSLDD

-78 KDAQAKIV
+78 KDARAKIV
-86 QVNSDEARLA
+86 QVDSDDARLA

-106 VVVVVDTDGST
+106 VVVVVDTDGNA

-125 ASKLGTDDAANA
+125 ASKLGTADAANA

-163 SAHTHTTLEVTAI
+163 STHTHTTLEVTAI

-190 YSAANTVTGLTNAPC
+190 YSAASTVTGLTNAPC

-234 IYVSFYSGSTWSDW
+234 IYVSFYNGTSWSDW

-316 ITDGTVIWEVQL
+316 ITDGTVVWEVQL

-337 VKVGTISWQLS
+337 VKIGTISWQLS

-430 LDGMPN
+430 VDGLPN
-436 IVDTLNVRQTSSGVS
+436 ITGGVLYRGIGSQVATDETEDIANGALYKDSSLTSTMDYSSGAGSTSSAAGLGFDAS
-451 LMMVEGK
+451 LSNPIYG
-458 NQVFSMAGG
+458 
-467 STTNAV
+467 NA
-473 STATNN
+473 T
-479 STLQNYDYIQFN
+479 
-491 MSNANPLYGRADE
+491 E

-567 RSEYPDLYQWAVDNN
+567 RSEYPDLYQWATDNN
-582 YIVSE
+582 YLVSE
-587 ETWQSTKTANDGGSV
+587 ETWQATKTANDGGSV

-616 FNIVDFVRADS
+616 FNIQDFVRADA

-632 GTYQTDTMRSVSAP
+632 GTYQTDTIRNIEGEISSTGSSPQFLADSYVSDLTITGAFG
-646 PDDYVLEVNVP
+646 V
-657 YSTNINSGSN
+657 TSGS
-667 NNWDRMQQI
+667 
-676 LWADGNIFKKSRWLY
+676 
-691 STNTTHGTTAS
+691 GTSIANAS
-702 IQVVS
+702 NFSDMPV
-707 ETLPDGVTNS
+707 
-717 PDSIIGLKI
+717 GLSF
-726 DLADAIG
+726 DASLSVG
-733 TAHVSTEIQP
+733 AAHVSTEIQP

-859 SQVDIALAGTA
+859 SQVDISLAGSA

-899 NSTTPSGYNAT
+899 NSTTPIGYNAT

-922 ADVGTIAGHP
+922 ADVGTIANHP

-982 VSEYGSVIADG
+982 VSEYGAVIADG
-993 TSSRSYH
+993 TSARSYH
-1000 WWRWAEEFNVLKKRL
+1000 WWRWAEEFNLLKKRL

-1023 LADGSPEAVNITGSA
+1023 LADGSPEAVNIQGSA

-1064 GVLWQCGSD
+1064 GVLWQWGSD

-1085 SSYNSSIVPK
+1085 YSYTSSIVPT
-1095 ESNRGGEHYA
+1095 ETNRGGEYYA
-1105 TTYAAHFGGRW
+1105 TTYAAHFGGIW
-1116 VDGSYCGSRSVTWNC
+1116 SDGSYCGSRSVSWID
-1131 SVEAL
+1131 SVVNL
-1136 VPARSARG
+1136 YSSYSARG

>member
-8 VMPTESDVVKKVD
+8 VMPTESDVVKKLDTVAD
-21 KIAGSVGD
+21 SIGD

-86 QVNSDEARLA
+86 QVDSDDARLA

-106 VVVVVDTDGST
+106 VVVVVDTDGNT

-125 ASKLGTDDAANA
+125 ASKLGTADAANA
-137 FTPFPAGVAAAVDWS
+137 FTPFPAGVAAVVDWS
-152 GVQNKPETFPP
+152 GVQNKPGTFPP

-176 TDNADVHGLTAADN
+176 TDNADVHSLTTADN
-190 YSAANTVTGLTNAPC
+190 YSAASTVTGLTNAPC

-225 YGQADDDHG
+225 YGQAENDHG
-234 IYVSFYSGSTWSDW
+234 IYVSFYSGTSWSDW

-277 DDMVYSTILEA
+277 DDMVYSTTLEA

-309 TTVAGTQ
+309 TTVAGTE
-316 ITDGTVIWEVQL
+316 ITDGTVVWEVQL

-337 VKVGTISWQLS
+337 VKIGTISWQLS

-361 TFDKETYAPLW
+361 TFDKETYVLLW

-417 ARGAVQESAGTYQ
+417 ARGAVQESVGEYED
-430 LDGMPN
+430 DGLPN
-436 IVDTLNVRQTSSGVS
+436 ITGTLVNHGTVNDTEAFGFHWKSEDDSALYADGTVNSGFTHAA
-451 LMMVEGK
+451 
-458 NQVFSMAGG
+458 NYA
-467 STTNAV
+467 
-473 STATNN
+473 NN
-479 STLQNYDYIQFN
+479 LQNINIDASR
-491 MSNANPLYGRADE
+491 SNSIYGNADE

-516 KAYSSTT
+516 KAYSFTT

-567 RSEYPDLYQWAVDNN
+567 RSEYPDLYQWATDNN
-582 YIVSE
+582 YLVSE

-632 GTYQTDTMRSVSAP
+632 GTYQTDTMRDISGSFNAMGV
-646 PDDYVLEVNVP
+646 E
-657 YSTNINSGSN
+657 YSTTNMAFTGSVTIEPGTYSAGGGHTHDAN
-667 NNWDRMQQI
+667 DANV
-676 LWADGNIFKKSRWLY
+676 IFNPA
-691 STNTTHGTTAS
+691 T
-702 IQVVS
+702 
-707 ETLPDGVTNS
+707 
-717 PDSIIGLKI
+717 
-726 DLADAIG
+726 AIG
-733 TAHVSTEIQP
+733 ASHVSTEIQP

-756 AVVNRTLVSDV
+756 AVVTRTLVSDV

-859 SQVDIALAGTA
+859 SQVDIALAGGA

-899 NSTTPSGYNAT
+899 NSTTPTGYNAT

-922 ADVGTIAGHP
+922 TDVGTIAGHP

-982 VSEYGSVIADG
+982 VSEYGAVIADG
-993 TSSRSYH
+993 ISSRAYH
-1000 WWRWAEEFNVLKKRL
+1000 WWRWVEEFNTLKKRL

-1023 LADGSPEAVNITGSA
+1023 LADGSPEAVNITGSN

-1073 LTTHGTTNGWAG
+1073 LTTHGGADTWAEY
-1085 SSYNSSIVPK
+1085 SYNSSIVPT
-1095 ESNRGGEHYA
+1095 ETNRGGEYYA
-1105 TTYAAHFGGRW
+1105 TTYAAAFGGLW
-1116 VDGSYCGSRSVTWNC
+1116 KDGSYCGSRSVAWDS
-1131 SVEAL
+1131 SVVYL
-1136 VPARSARG
+1136 ISTYSARG

>member
-8 VMPTESDVVKKVD
+8 VMPTESDVVKRVD
-21 KIAGSVGD
+21 TIAGSIGN

-86 QVNSDEARLA
+86 QVDSDDARLA

-106 VVVVVDTDGST
+106 VVVVVDTDGNT

-125 ASKLGTDDAANA
+125 ASKLGTADAANA

-163 SAHTHTTLEVTAI
+163 STHTHTTLEVTAI
-176 TDNADVHGLTAADN
+176 TDNADVHNLTTADN
-190 YSAANTVTGLTNAPC
+190 YSAASTVTGLTNAPC
-205 SVPFN
+205 SVPFS

-234 IYVSFYSGSTWSDW
+234 IYVSFYNGTSWSDW

-316 ITDGTVIWEVQL
+316 ITDGTVVWEVQL

-386 EWQQMAESQ
+386 EWQQMASTQ

-417 ARGAVQESAGTYQ
+417 ARGTVQENAGEYEG
-430 LDGMPN
+430 DGLPN
-436 IVDTLNVRQTSSGVS
+436 ITGEAGLDVDWGLLNNTLGNNCVFGAFTQGSATGHGVGGAEIQSSPTYLKFDASRANSIYG
-451 LMMVEGK
+451 
-458 NQVFSMAGG
+458 
-467 STTNAV
+467 NA
-473 STATNN
+473 T
-479 STLQNYDYIQFN
+479 
-491 MSNANPLYGRADE
+491 E

-567 RSEYPDLYQWAVDNN
+567 RSEYPDLYQWATDNN
-582 YIVSE
+582 YLVSE
-587 ETWQSTKTANDGGSV
+587 ETWQATKTANDGGSV

-616 FNIVDFVRADS
+616 FNIVDFVRADA

-632 GTYQTDTMRSVSAP
+632 GTYQTDTMRNITGDSGWGNGDPSDVVIPTGAFYYSR
-646 PDDYVLEVNVP
+646 E
-657 YSTNINSGSN
+657 STNVYTGSN
-667 NNWDRMQQI
+667 PTVRQNQTSFD
-676 LWADGNIFKKSRWLY
+676 
-691 STNTTHGTTAS
+691 AS
-702 IQVVS
+702 LSVGAS
-707 ETLPDGVTNS
+707 
-717 PDSIIGLKI
+717 
-726 DLADAIG
+726 
-733 TAHVSTEIQP
+733 HVSTEIQP

-818 NPEHYYWHD
+818 NPEHYYWYD

-859 SQVDIALAGTA
+859 SQIDIALAGTA
-870 SARAGKDVYIYAC
+870 TERAGKDVYIYAC

-899 NSTTPSGYNAT
+899 NSTTPIGYNAT

-922 ADVGTIAGHP
+922 ADVGTIDGHP

-982 VSEYGSVIADG
+982 VSEYGAVIADG
-993 TSSRSYH
+993 TSARSYH
-1000 WWRWAEEFNVLKKRL
+1000 WWRWAEEFNLLKKRL

-1023 LADGSPEAVNITGSA
+1023 LADGSPEAVNIQGST

-1064 GVLWQCGSD
+1064 GVLWQWGSD

-1085 SSYNSSIVPK
+1085 YSYTSSIVPT
-1095 ESNRGGEHYA
+1095 ETNRGGEYYA
-1105 TTYAAHFGGRW
+1105 TTYAARFGGLW
-1116 VDGSYCGSRSVTWNC
+1116 ISGSYCGSRSVSWTD
-1131 SVEAL
+1131 SVVGLSYAN
-1136 VPARSARG
+1136 SARG

>member
-1 MELEQFS
+1 MELEQFP
-8 VMPTESDVVKKVD
+8 VMPTESDVVKRVD
-21 KIAGSVGD
+21 SITDSIGD

-39 GAVTGSVTTDLTGNI
+39 GAVTGSVTTDLKGNI

-86 QVNSDEARLA
+86 QVDSDDARLA

-106 VVVVVDTDGST
+106 VVVVVDTDGNA

-125 ASKLGTDDAANA
+125 ASKLGTADAANA

-163 SAHTHTTLEVTAI
+163 STHTHTTLEVTAI

-190 YSAANTVTGLTNAPC
+190 YSAASTVTGLTNAPC
-205 SVPFN
+205 SVPFS

-234 IYVSFYSGSTWSDW
+234 IYVSFYSGNTWSDW

-296 AGTTGGGDDVTAS
+296 AGTTGSGDDVTAS

-316 ITDGTVIWEVQL
+316 ITDGTVVWEVQL

-337 VKVGTISWQLS
+337 VKIGTISWQLS

-417 ARGAVQESAGTYQ
+417 ARGTVQESVGEYED
-430 LDGMPN
+430 DGLPN
-436 IVDTLNVRQTSSGVS
+436 ITGTLVNHGTVDDTGAFGFHWESEDDSALYADGTVNTG
-451 LMMVEGK
+451 
-458 NQVFSMAGG
+458 FTHSMSYA
-467 STTNAV
+467 
-473 STATNN
+473 NN
-479 STLQNYDYIQFN
+479 LQNINIDASR
-491 MSNANPLYGRADE
+491 SNSIYGNATE

-567 RSEYPDLYQWAVDNN
+567 RSEYPDLYQWATDNN
-582 YIVSE
+582 YLVSE
-587 ETWQSTKTANDGGSV
+587 ETWQATKTANDGGSV

-632 GTYQTDTMRSVSAP
+632 GTYQTDTMRNIEGNAGEWTLISQSQVSGAFSVTPSSAGSS
-646 PDDYVLEVNVP
+646 VQ
-657 YSTNINSGSN
+657 SG
-667 NNWDRMQQI
+667 
-676 LWADGNIFKKSRWLY
+676 
-691 STNTTHGTTAS
+691 TTHTEL
-702 IQVVS
+702 VS
-707 ETLPDGVTNS
+707 FNAANS
-717 PDSIIGLKI
+717 VG
-726 DLADAIG
+726 A
-733 TAHVSTEIQP
+733 AHTSTEIQP

-859 SQVDIALAGTA
+859 SQVDISLAGTA
-870 SARAGKDVYIYAC
+870 TERAGKDVYIYAC

-899 NSTTPSGYNAT
+899 NSTTPIGYNAT

-922 ADVGTIAGHP
+922 ADVGTIDGHP

-982 VSEYGSVIADG
+982 VSEYGAVIADG
-993 TSSRSYH
+993 ASSRSYH
-1000 WWRWAEEFNVLKKRL
+1000 WWRWAEEFNLLKKRL

-1023 LADGSPEAVNITGSA
+1023 LADGSPEAVNIQGGA

-1064 GVLWQCGSD
+1064 GVLWQRGSD

-1085 SSYNSSIVPK
+1085 YSYSSSIVPT
-1095 ESNRGGEHYA
+1095 ETNRGGEYYT
-1105 TTYAAHFGGRW
+1105 TTYAALFGGGW
-1116 VDGSYCGSRSVTWNC
+1116 SDGSYCGSRSVTWTN
-1131 SVEAL
+1131 SVVAL
-1136 VPARSARG
+1136 DNACSARG

>member
-8 VMPTESDVVKKVD
+8 VMPTESDVVKTVD
-21 KIAGSVGD
+21 KIAGSIGD

-86 QVNSDEARLA
+86 QVDSDDARLA

-106 VVVVVDTDGST
+106 VVVVVDTDGNA

-125 ASKLGTDDAANA
+125 ASKLGTADAANA

-163 SAHTHTTLEVTAI
+163 STHTHTTLEVTSI
-176 TDNADVHGLTAADN
+176 TDNADVHGLTAVDN
-190 YSAANTVTGLTNAPC
+190 YSAASTVTGLTNAPC

-234 IYVSFYSGSTWSDW
+234 IYVSFYNGTSWSDW

-316 ITDGTVIWEVQL
+316 ITDGTVVWEVQL

-386 EWQQMAESQ
+386 EWQQMASTQ

-417 ARGAVQESAGTYQ
+417 ARGTVQESAGTYQ
-430 LDGMPN
+430 ADGLPN
-436 IVDTLNVRQTSSGVS
+436 ITGTADSVPHPSVAPTSGAFTHLTTGGWV
-451 LMMVEGK
+451 
-458 NQVFSMAGG
+458 QGG
-467 STTNAV
+467 SQAEQGLSFDASLSNPIYGNA
-473 STATNN
+473 T
-479 STLQNYDYIQFN
+479 
-491 MSNANPLYGRADE
+491 E

-602 GYFSTGDGS
+602 GYFSSGDGS

-616 FNIVDFVRADS
+616 FNIVDFVRADA

-632 GTYQTDTMRSVSAP
+632 GTYQTDTMRNITGEIYGDAYHGDESINSIYWGA
-646 PDDYVLEVNVP
+646 
-657 YSTNINSGSN
+657 STNS
-667 NNWDRMQQI
+667 
-676 LWADGNIFKKSRWLY
+676 ALY
-691 STNTTHGTTAS
+691 TGTSTAGGSTNVAAYESPNTFTS
-702 IQVVS
+702 
-707 ETLPDGVTNS
+707 TNS
-717 PDSIIGLKI
+717 VIGI
-726 DLADAIG
+726 NAANSVG
-733 TAHVSTEIQP
+733 ASHVSTEIQP

-756 AVVNRTLVSDV
+756 AVVNRTLVSDI

-806 SLNNYKIMRTLS
+806 SLNNYRIMRTLS

-870 SARAGKDVYIYAC
+870 TERAGKDVYIYAC

-899 NSTTPSGYNAT
+899 NSTTPIGYNAT

-922 ADVGTIAGHP
+922 ADVGTIDGHP

-953 VSAPEGM
+953 VSSPEGM

-982 VSEYGSVIADG
+982 VSEYGAVIADG
-993 TSSRSYH
+993 TSARSYH
-1000 WWRWAEEFNVLKKRL
+1000 WWRWAEEFNLLKKRL

-1023 LADGSPEAVNITGSA
+1023 LADGSPEAVNIQGSA

-1064 GVLWQCGSD
+1064 GVLWQWGSD

-1085 SSYNSSIVPK
+1085 YSYTSSIVPT
-1095 ESNRGGEHYA
+1095 ETNRGGEYYA
-1105 TTYAAHFGGRW
+1105 TTYAALFGGRW
-1116 VDGSYCGSRSVTWNC
+1116 NDGSYCGSRSVAWDV
-1131 SVEAL
+1131 SVVYL
-1136 VPARSARG
+1136 GYSHSARG

>member
-39 GAVTGSVTTDLTGNI
+39 GAVTGSVTTDLKGNI

-86 QVNSDEARLA
+86 QVDSDDARLA

-106 VVVVVDTDGST
+106 VVVVVDTDGNT

-125 ASKLGTDDAANA
+125 ASKLGTADAANA

-176 TDNADVHGLTAADN
+176 TDNADIHSLTTADN
-190 YSAANTVTGLTNAPC
+190 YSAASTVTGLTNAPC

-234 IYVSFYSGSTWSDW
+234 IYVSFYNGTSWSDW

-337 VKVGTISWQLS
+337 VKIGTISWQLS

-417 ARGAVQESAGTYQ
+417 ARGAVQESVGEYED
-430 LDGMPN
+430 DGLPN
-436 IVDTLNVRQTSSGVS
+436 ITALASGGVGAYTEAGYPIRVDGAFQGVNMDTNM
-451 LMMVEGK
+451 LGV
-458 NQVFSMAGG
+458 AGG
-467 STTNAV
+467 NQHKFYDLGLDASLSNPIYGNA
-473 STATNN
+473 T
-479 STLQNYDYIQFN
+479 
-491 MSNANPLYGRADE
+491 E

-567 RSEYPDLYQWAVDNN
+567 RSEYPDLYQWATDNN
-582 YIVSE
+582 YLVSE
-587 ETWQSTKTANDGGSV
+587 ETWQATKTANDGGSV

-632 GTYQTDTMRSVSAP
+632 GIYQTDTMRNITGKAYLGSRTWNQYNKGAF
-646 PDDYVLEVNVP
+646 
-657 YSTNINSGSN
+657 STNADDESPVEGS
-667 NNWDRMQQI
+667 
-676 LWADGNIFKKSRWLY
+676 
-691 STNTTHGTTAS
+691 TTGTYAAVIEFDAS
-702 IQVVS
+702 LSVGS
-707 ETLPDGVTNS
+707 S
-717 PDSIIGLKI
+717 
-726 DLADAIG
+726 
-733 TAHVSTEIQP
+733 HVSTEIQP

-756 AVVNRTLVSDV
+756 AVVNRTLVSAV

-784 DDDDD
+784 DDNDD

-818 NPEHYYWHD
+818 NPEHYYWYD

-852 AFVTQSD
+852 AFVTQSA
-859 SQVDIALAGTA
+859 SQVDISLAGTA

-899 NSTTPSGYNAT
+899 NSTTPTGYNAT

-982 VSEYGSVIADG
+982 VSEYGAVIADG

-1000 WWRWAEEFNVLKKRL
+1000 WWRWAEEFNLLKKRL

-1051 QRIISKYGCEDCT
+1051 QRILSKYGCEDCT
-1064 GVLWQCGSD
+1064 GVLWQWGSD

-1085 SSYNSSIVPK
+1085 SSYNSSIVPT
-1095 ESNRGGEHYA
+1095 ETNRGGEYYA
-1105 TTYAAHFGGRW
+1105 TTYAARFGGGW
-1116 VDGSYCGSRSVTWNC
+1116 PDGSYCGSRSVGWYY
-1131 SVEAL
+1131 SVVGLYSAG
-1136 VPARSARG
+1136 SARG

>member
-8 VMPTESDVVKKVD
+8 VMPTESDVVKKID
-21 KIAGSVGD
+21 TITGSLGGIA
-29 ITTQKTITLT
+29 TQKTITLT

-176 TDNADVHGLTAADN
+176 TDNADIHSLTTADN
-190 YSAANTVTGLTNAPC
+190 YSAASTVTGLTNAPC
-205 SVPFN
+205 SVPFS

-234 IYVSFYSGSTWSDW
+234 IYVSFYNGTSWSDW

-337 VKVGTISWQLS
+337 VKIGTISWQLS

-361 TFDKETYAPLW
+361 TFDKETYASLW

-417 ARGAVQESAGTYQ
+417 ARGAVQESVGEYED
-430 LDGMPN
+430 DGLPN
-436 IVDTLNVRQTSSGVS
+436 ITGTLVNHGTINDTGAFGLHWTSEDDSALYADGTVNSG
-451 LMMVEGK
+451 
-458 NQVFSMAGG
+458 FSHAA
-467 STTNAV
+467 NYA
-473 STATNN
+473 NN
-479 STLQNYDYIQFN
+479 LQNINIDASR
-491 MSNANPLYGRADE
+491 SNSIYGNATE

-567 RSEYPDLYQWAVDNN
+567 RSEYPDLYQWATDNN
-582 YIVSE
+582 YLVSE

-632 GTYQTDTMRSVSAP
+632 GTYQTDTMRDISGSVDAKGLEYDTTEQTATGSFS
-646 PDDYVLEVNVP
+646 LEVGEYN
-657 YSTNINSGSN
+657 YGGGHTEQ
-667 NNWDRMQQI
+667 DK
-676 LWADGNIFKKSRWLY
+676 A
-691 STNTTHGTTAS
+691 
-702 IQVVS
+702 
-707 ETLPDGVTNS
+707 
-717 PDSIIGLKI
+717 KI
-726 DLADAIG
+726 VFDPADAIG
-733 TAHVSTEIQP
+733 AAHVSTEIQP

-806 SLNNYKIMRTLS
+806 SLNNYKIMCTLS
-818 NPEHYYWHD
+818 NPEHYYWYD

-859 SQVDIALAGTA
+859 SQVDISLAGTA
-870 SARAGKDVYIYAC
+870 TERAGKDVYIYAC

-899 NSTTPSGYNAT
+899 NSTTPTGYNAT

-982 VSEYGSVIADG
+982 VSEYGAVIADG

-1000 WWRWAEEFNVLKKRL
+1000 WWRWVEEFNLLKKRL
-1015 PHRWEFRE
+1015 LHRWEFRE
-1023 LADGSPEAVNITGSA
+1023 LADGSPEAVNITGSK

-1064 GVLWQCGSD
+1064 GVLWQWGSD
-1073 LTTHGTTNGWAG
+1073 LTTHGTTNAWAG
-1085 SSYNSSIVPK
+1085 SSYNSSIVPT
-1095 ESNRGGEHYA
+1095 ETNRGGEYYA
-1105 TTYAAHFGGRW
+1105 TTYAARFGGRW
-1116 VDGSYCGSRSVTWNC
+1116 SGGSYCGSRSVSWDR
-1131 SVEAL
+1131 SVVDL
-1136 VPARSARG
+1136 SYDNSARG

>member
-1 MELEQFS
+1 M
-8 VMPTESDVVKKVD
+8 
-21 KIAGSVGD
+21 
-29 ITTQKTITLT
+29 
-39 GAVTGSVTTDLTGNI
+39 
-54 TINTTTGSID
+54 
-64 ATKLTGTVPLESIP
+64 
-78 KDAQAKIV
+78 
-86 QVNSDEARLA
+86 
-96 LTTDDVQNND
+96 
-106 VVVVVDTDGST
+106 
-117 SSVYWVSD
+117 
-125 ASKLGTDDAANA
+125 
-137 FTPFPAGVAAAVDWS
+137 
-152 GVQNKPETFPP
+152 
-163 SAHTHTTLEVTAI
+163 
-176 TDNADVHGLTAADN
+176 
-190 YSAANTVTGLTNAPC
+190 
-205 SVPFN
+205 
-210 LQVQRNSDGTMTQIV
+210 
-225 YGQADDDHG
+225 
-234 IYVSFYSGSTWSDW
+234 
-248 QTISY
+248 
-253 GEKGAYAKKS
+253 
-263 LENPYRQANTAYEV
+263 
-277 DDMVYSTILEA
+277 
-288 GKILKCIT
+288 
-296 AGTTGGGDDVTAS
+296 
-309 TTVAGTQ
+309 
-316 ITDGTVIWEVQL
+316 
-328 MAGAERVDG
+328 
-337 VKVGTISWQLS
+337 
-348 TTVDSGDLPLLGG
+348 
-361 TFDKETYAPLW
+361 
-372 NYVQTHPDMLVTET
+372 
-386 EWQQMAESQ
+386 
-395 TSVLKYANTSDSL
+395 
-408 FRVPKLLDY
+408 
-417 ARGAVQESAGTYQ
+417 
-430 LDGMPN
+430 
-436 IVDTLNVRQTSSGVS
+436 
-451 LMMVEGK
+451 
-458 NQVFSMAGG
+458 
-467 STTNAV
+467 
-473 STATNN
+473 
-479 STLQNYDYIQFN
+479 
-491 MSNANPLYGRADE
+491 
-504 VRPKTMLGLYVV
+504 
-516 KAYSSTT
+516 
-523 EISDINI
+523 
-530 QTLLEKAGEGFAIGD
+530 
-545 IKFSFAKVVP
+545 P

-602 GYFSTGDGS
+602 GYFSSGDGS

-616 FNIVDFVRADS
+616 FNIVDFVRADA

-632 GTYQTDTMRSVSAP
+632 GAYQTDTIRDIEGNFILSHAQ
-646 PDDYVLEVNVP
+646 
-657 YSTNINSGSN
+657 INSASGAFSVTY
-667 NNWDRMQQI
+667 
-676 LWADGNIFKKSRWLY
+676 GNPANY
-691 STNTTHGTTAS
+691 ATTTAGTAS
-702 IQVVS
+702 TVS
-707 ETLPDGVTNS
+707 FAASDS
-717 PDSIIGLKI
+717 DSIGSS
-726 DLADAIG
+726 
-733 TAHVSTEIQP
+733 HVSTEIQP

-859 SQVDIALAGTA
+859 SQVDIALAGGA

-982 VSEYGSVIADG
+982 VSEYGAVIADG

-1000 WWRWAEEFNVLKKRL
+1000 WWRWAEEFNLLKKRL

-1038 DPNTTGG
+1038 ASNTTGG

-1064 GVLWQCGSD
+1064 GVMWQWGSD
-1073 LTTHGTTNGWAG
+1073 LTTHATTTGWVG
-1085 SSYNSSIVPK
+1085 YSYSSSIVPT
-1095 ESNRGGEHYA
+1095 EPNRGGEYYA
-1105 TTYAAHFGGRW
+1105 TTYAALFGGLW
-1116 VDGSYCGSRSVTWNC
+1116 GSGSHCGSRSVAWNV
-1131 SVEAL
+1131 SV
-1136 VPARSARG
+1136 VTPFGDDSARG

>member
-1 MELEQFS
+1 MELEEFS
-8 VMPTESDVVKKVD
+8 VMPTESDVVKTVD
-21 KIAGSVGD
+21 KIAGSIGD

-64 ATKLTGTVPLESIP
+64 ATKLTGTVPLKSIP

-86 QVNSDEARLA
+86 QVDSDEARLA

-106 VVVVVDTDGST
+106 VVVVVDTDGSA

-125 ASKLGTDDAANA
+125 ASKLGTADAANA

-163 SAHTHTTLEVTAI
+163 STHTHTTLEVTAI
-176 TDNADVHGLTAADN
+176 TDSADVHGLTAADN
-190 YSAANTVTGLTNAPC
+190 YSAASTVTGLTNAPC
-205 SVPFN
+205 SVPFS

-234 IYVSFYSGSTWSDW
+234 IYVSFYNGTSWSDW

-277 DDMVYSTILEA
+277 DDMAYSTILEA

-309 TTVAGTQ
+309 TAVAGTP
-316 ITDGTVIWEVQL
+316 IADGTVVWEVQL

-337 VKVGTISWQLS
+337 IKIGTISWQLS

-386 EWQQMAESQ
+386 EWQQMASTQ
-395 TSVLKYANTSDSL
+395 TSVLKYANTSDTL

-417 ARGAVQESAGTYQ
+417 ARGAVQESAGEYEG
-430 LDGMPN
+430 DGLPN
-436 IVDTLNVRQTSSGVS
+436 IEGQVIPGGLGKYLAMEGYNGAFTYMQTGAPRGEAGATITLGNYTGLKFNAS
-451 LMMVEGK
+451 LSNPIYG
-458 NQVFSMAGG
+458 
-467 STTNAV
+467 NA
-473 STATNN
+473 T
-479 STLQNYDYIQFN
+479 
-491 MSNANPLYGRADE
+491 E

-567 RSEYPDLYQWAVDNN
+567 RSEYPDLYQWATDNN
-582 YIVSE
+582 YLVSE
-587 ETWQSTKTANDGGSV
+587 ETWQATKTANDGGSV

-627 SASNT
+627 SASST
-632 GTYQTDTMRSVSAP
+632 GTYQTDTMRDISGSFNAMGV
-646 PDDYVLEVNVP
+646 E
-657 YSTNINSGSN
+657 YSTTKMAFTGSVTIEPGKYN
-667 NNWDRMQQI
+667 TGGGHTRDENDANV
-676 LWADGNIFKKSRWLY
+676 IFNPA
-691 STNTTHGTTAS
+691 T
-702 IQVVS
+702 
-707 ETLPDGVTNS
+707 
-717 PDSIIGLKI
+717 
-726 DLADAIG
+726 AIG
-733 TAHVSTEIQP
+733 TSHVSTEIQP

-818 NPEHYYWHD
+818 NPEHYYWHN

-883 WPSNVESGIP
+883 RPSNVESGIP

-899 NSTTPSGYNAT
+899 NSTTPIGYNAT

-922 ADVGTIAGHP
+922 ADVGTIDGHP

-982 VSEYGSVIADG
+982 VSEYGAVIADG
-993 TSSRSYH
+993 DSSRSYH
-1000 WWRWAEEFNVLKKRL
+1000 WWRWAEEFNLLKKRL

-1023 LADGSPEAVNITGSA
+1023 IADGSPEAVNITGSA

-1064 GVLWQCGSD
+1064 GVLWQRGSD
-1073 LTTHGTTNGWAG
+1073 LTTHGTTNNKWDDY
-1085 SSYNSSIVPK
+1085 SYTSSIVPP
-1095 ESNRGGEHYA
+1095 ETNRGAEHHA
-1105 TTYAAHFGGRW
+1105 TTYAALFGGRW
-1116 VDGSYCGSRSVTWNC
+1116 NNGSNCGSRSVAWGY
-1131 SVEAL
+1131 SIVSL
-1136 VPARSARG
+1136 DSGSSARG
-1144 VAPGLIP
+1144 VARGLIP
-1151 AD
+1151 AE

>member
-1 MELEQFS
+1 MSIEQFP
-8 VMPTESDVVKKVD
+8 VMPTESDVVQKVD
-21 KIAGSVGD
+21 MMSEDVD
-29 ITTQKTITLT
+29 TLTTPKTISLS
-39 GAVTGSVTTDLTGNI
+39 GAVSGSVTTDLSGNI
-54 TINTTTGSID
+54 NIETKAMSID
-64 ATKLTGTVPLESIP
+64 ASSITGVLPAEAIP
-78 KDAQAKIV
+78 KEATADII
-86 QVNSDEARLA
+86 QVNSDEERLA
-96 LTTDDVQNND
+96 LTSDQVQKND
-106 VVVVVDTDGST
+106 VVVVVDMEGETTG
-117 SSVYWVSD
+117 VYWVSD
-125 ASKLGTDDAANA
+125 PSKLGTDQADQA
-137 FTPFPAGVAAAVDWS
+137 FIQFPAGIAAAVDWS
-152 GVQNKPETFPP
+152 GVQNKPSTFPP
-163 SAHTHTTLEVTAI
+163 STHTHTTLEVTAI

-190 YSAANTVTGLTNAPC
+190 YSAASTVTGLTNAPC
-205 SVPFN
+205 SVPFS

-234 IYVSFYSGSTWSDW
+234 IYVSFYSGNTWSDW

-337 VKVGTISWQLS
+337 VNVGTISWQLS

-417 ARGAVQESAGTYQ
+417 ARGAVQESVGTYQ
-430 LDGMPN
+430 ADGLPELSLD
-436 IVDTLNVRQTSSGVS
+436 ILYRQDTTSSGVYVEEYGTNGYTGAAYTNTSGTDEYMQSANS
-451 LMMVEGK
+451 LGVNAPLAAIVE
-458 NQVFSMAGG
+458 SSIYG
-467 STTNAV
+467 S
-473 STATNN
+473 AT
-479 STLQNYDYIQFN
+479 
-491 MSNANPLYGRADE
+491 E

-567 RSEYPDLYQWAVDNN
+567 RSEYPDLYQWATDNN
-582 YIVSE
+582 YLVSE
-587 ETWQSTKTANDGGSV
+587 ETWQATKTANDGGSV

-616 FNIVDFVRADS
+616 FNIVDFVRADA

-632 GTYQTDTMRSVSAP
+632 GTYQTDTIRDTEGNFILSHAQ
-646 PDDYVLEVNVP
+646 
-657 YSTNINSGSN
+657 INSASGAFSVTY
-667 NNWDRMQQI
+667 
-676 LWADGNIFKKSRWLY
+676 GNPANY
-691 STNTTHGTTAS
+691 ATTTA
-702 IQVVS
+702 
-707 ETLPDGVTNS
+707 
-717 PDSIIGLKI
+717 
-726 DLADAIG
+726 G
-733 TAHVSTEIQP
+733 TASTVSFAASDSESIGSEHTSTEIQP

-859 SQVDIALAGTA
+859 SQVDISLAGGA

-899 NSTTPSGYNAT
+899 NSTTPIGYNAT

-922 ADVGTIAGHP
+922 ADVGTIDGHP

-982 VSEYGSVIADG
+982 VSEYGAVIADG
-993 TSSRSYH
+993 TSARSYH
-1000 WWRWAEEFNVLKKRL
+1000 WWRWVEEFNTLKKRL

-1023 LADGSPEAVNITGSA
+1023 LADGSPEAVNIQGSA

-1064 GVLWQCGSD
+1064 GVLWQWGSD

-1085 SSYNSSIVPK
+1085 SSYNSSIVPT
-1095 ESNRGGEHYA
+1095 ETNRGGEYYA
-1105 TTYAAHFGGRW
+1105 TTYAALFGGRW
-1116 VDGSYCGSRSVTWNC
+1116 NRGSYCGSRSVDWDS
-1131 SVEAL
+1131 SVVGL
-1136 VPARSARG
+1136 YDGYSARG

>member
-8 VMPTESDVVKKVD
+8 VMPTESDVVKTVD
-21 KIAGSVGD
+21 TIAGSIGD

-39 GAVTGSVTTDLTGNI
+39 GAVTGSVTTDLKGNI

-106 VVVVVDTDGST
+106 VVVVVDTDGNA

-176 TDNADVHGLTAADN
+176 TDNADVHSLTTADN
-190 YSAANTVTGLTNAPC
+190 YSAASTVTGLTNAPC

-234 IYVSFYSGSTWSDW
+234 IYVSFYSDSTWSDW

-253 GEKGAYAKKS
+253 GEKGTYAKKS

-288 GKILKCIT
+288 GKILKCII

-316 ITDGTVIWEVQL
+316 ITDGTVVWEVQL

-337 VKVGTISWQLS
+337 VKIGTISWQLS

-430 LDGMPN
+430 TEGLPN
-436 IVDTLNVRQTSSGVS
+436 ITGSVQHIAGSVQHIAESFAGNGICEGAFSKDDGAYSSNLTPQTSDSSDTGKFNFGAS
-451 LMMVEGK
+451 LSNSIYG
-458 NQVFSMAGG
+458 
-467 STTNAV
+467 NA
-473 STATNN
+473 T
-479 STLQNYDYIQFN
+479 
-491 MSNANPLYGRADE
+491 E

-567 RSEYPDLYQWAVDNN
+567 RSEYPDLYQWATDNN
-582 YIVSE
+582 YLVSE
-587 ETWQSTKTANDGGSV
+587 ETWQSTKTANNGGSV

-632 GTYQTDTMRSVSAP
+632 GTYQTDTMRHITAQYETPAYDALVTYRAGAATRTVMGSSALSAP
-646 PDDYVLEVNVP
+646 LL
-657 YSTNINSGSN
+657 GSN
-667 NNWDRMQQI
+667 TP
-676 LWADGNIFKKSRWLY
+676 ADPIAF
-691 STNTTHGTTAS
+691 
-702 IQVVS
+702 
-707 ETLPDGVTNS
+707 
-717 PDSIIGLKI
+717 
-726 DLADAIG
+726 DAPLSVG
-733 TAHVSTEIQP
+733 SSHVSTETQP

-818 NPEHYYWHD
+818 NPEHYYWYD

-859 SQVDIALAGTA
+859 SQVDISLAGTA
-870 SARAGKDVYIYAC
+870 TERAGKDVYIYAC

-899 NSTTPSGYNAT
+899 NSTTPTGYNAT

-982 VSEYGSVIADG
+982 VSEYGAVIADG

-1000 WWRWAEEFNVLKKRL
+1000 WWRWAEEFNLLKKRL

-1023 LADGSPEAVNITGSA
+1023 LADGSPEVVNITGSA

-1064 GVLWQCGSD
+1064 GVLWQWGSD
-1073 LTTHGTTNGWAG
+1073 LTTHGTTNGWTG
-1085 SSYNSSIVPK
+1085 GSYNSSIVPT
-1095 ESNRGGEHYA
+1095 ESNRGSEYYA
-1105 TTYAAHFGGRW
+1105 TTYAALFGGNW
-1116 VDGSYCGSRSVTWNC
+1116 AHSSYCGSRSVNWSG
-1131 SVEAL
+1131 SVVDL
-1136 VPARSARG
+1136 YGGGSARG

>member
-78 KDAQAKIV
+78 KDAKAKIV

-152 GVQNKPETFPP
+152 GVQNKPKTFPP

-176 TDNADVHGLTAADN
+176 TDNADVHSLTTADT
-190 YSAANTVTGLTNAPC
+190 YSAASTVTGLTNAPC

-234 IYVSFYSGSTWSDW
+234 IYVSFYSGTSWSDW

-288 GKILKCIT
+288 GKILKCVT

-337 VKVGTISWQLS
+337 VKIGTISWQLS

-372 NYVQTHPDMLVTET
+372 NYVQTHPDTLVTET
-386 EWQQMAESQ
+386 EWQQMAENQ

-417 ARGAVQESAGTYQ
+417 ARGAAQESAGEYEG
-430 LDGMPN
+430 DGLPN
-436 IVDTLNVRQTSSGVS
+436 ITGRYQVGTNTGFAATEGGQEGALYIKEKNYTYWLSRNTGTPNEDLILDAS
-451 LMMVEGK
+451 LSNPIYG
-458 NQVFSMAGG
+458 
-467 STTNAV
+467 NA
-473 STATNN
+473 T
-479 STLQNYDYIQFN
+479 
-491 MSNANPLYGRADE
+491 E

-567 RSEYPDLYQWAVDNN
+567 RSEYPDLYQWATDNN
-582 YIVSE
+582 YLVSE

-632 GTYQTDTMRSVSAP
+632 GTYQTDTMR
-646 PDDYVLEVNVP
+646 
-657 YSTNINSGSN
+657 NI
-667 NNWDRMQQI
+667 
-676 LWADGNIFKKSRWLY
+676 
-691 STNTTHGTTAS
+691 TGTTFVGTQVDHPYDTGCFTTAEDGTLQGPTVGKYNGAISFDAS
-702 IQVVS
+702 LSV
-707 ETLPDGVTNS
+707 G
-717 PDSIIGLKI
+717 
-726 DLADAIG
+726 A
-733 TAHVSTEIQP
+733 AHVSTEIQP

-818 NPEHYYWHD
+818 NPEHYYWYD

-859 SQVDIALAGTA
+859 SQVDISLAGTA
-870 SARAGKDVYIYAC
+870 TERAGKDVYIYAC
-883 WPSNVESGIP
+883 WPSNVGSGIP

-899 NSTTPSGYNAT
+899 NSTTPTGYNAT

-922 ADVGTIAGHP
+922 ADVGTISNHP

-982 VSEYGSVIADG
+982 VSEYGAVIADG
-993 TSSRSYH
+993 ASSRSYH
-1000 WWRWAEEFNVLKKRL
+1000 WWRWAEEFNLLKKRL

-1023 LADGSPEAVNITGSA
+1023 LADGSPEAVNITRSA

-1064 GVLWQCGSD
+1064 GVLWQWGSD
-1073 LTTHGTTNGWAG
+1073 LTTHGTTNSWTGY
-1085 SSYNSSIVPK
+1085 SYNSSIVPT
-1095 ESNRGGEHYA
+1095 ETNRGGEYYA
-1105 TTYAAHFGGRW
+1105 TTYAALFGGGW
-1116 VDGSYCGSRSVTWNC
+1116 DSGSYCGSRSVDWAD
-1131 SVEAL
+1131 SVVAL
-1136 VPARSARG
+1136 NGTHSARG

>member
-8 VMPTESDVVKKVD
+8 VMPTESDVVKKID
-21 KIAGSVGD
+21 TITGSLGGIA
-29 ITTQKTITLT
+29 TQKTITLT

-163 SAHTHTTLEVTAI
+163 SVHTHTTLEVTAI
-176 TDNADVHGLTAADN
+176 PNNADIHSLTTADN
-190 YSAANTVTGLTNAPC
+190 YSAASTVTGLTNAPC

-210 LQVQRNSDGTMTQIV
+210 LQVQRNSDDTMTQIV

-234 IYVSFYSGSTWSDW
+234 IYVSFYSGTSWSDW

-277 DDMVYSTILEA
+277 DDMVYSTVLEA
-288 GKILKCIT
+288 GKILKCVT

-309 TTVAGTQ
+309 TAVAGTQ
-316 ITDGTVIWEVQL
+316 ITDGTVVWEVQL

-337 VKVGTISWQLS
+337 VKIGTISWQLS

-361 TFDKETYAPLW
+361 TFDKETYALLW

-417 ARGAVQESAGTYQ
+417 ARGAVQESVGEYED
-430 LDGMPN
+430 DGLPN
-436 IVDTLNVRQTSSGVS
+436 I
-451 LMMVEGK
+451 E
-458 NQVFSMAGG
+458 A
-467 STTNAV
+467 
-473 STATNN
+473 TATYATGVYYANGTHTPQVSGAIKAVDETTAHIN
-479 STLQNYDYIQFN
+479 AQDGNDHRWFN
-491 MSNANPLYGRADE
+491 IEFDASLSNPIYGNATE

-567 RSEYPDLYQWAVDNN
+567 RSEYPDLYQWATDNN
-582 YIVSE
+582 YLVSE
-587 ETWQSTKTANDGGSV
+587 ETWQATKTANDGGSV

-616 FNIVDFVRADS
+616 FNIQDFVRADT

-632 GTYQTDTMRSVSAP
+632 GTYQTDTIRDIEGNFIRSHAQINSASGAFSVTYGNPANYATTIAGTASSVSFA
-646 PDDYVLEVNVP
+646 
-657 YSTNINSGSN
+657 
-667 NNWDRMQQI
+667 
-676 LWADGNIFKKSRWLY
+676 
-691 STNTTHGTTAS
+691 AS
-702 IQVVS
+702 DS
-707 ETLPDGVTNS
+707 
-717 PDSIIGLKI
+717 DSI
-726 DLADAIG
+726 DSEH
-733 TAHVSTEIQP
+733 TSTEIQP

-818 NPEHYYWHD
+818 NPEHYYWYD

-899 NSTTPSGYNAT
+899 NSTTPTGYNAT

-922 ADVGTIAGHP
+922 ADVGTITGHL

-982 VSEYGSVIADG
+982 VSEYGAVIADG

-1000 WWRWAEEFNVLKKRL
+1000 WWRWAEEFNLLKKRL

-1023 LADGSPEAVNITGSA
+1023 LADGSPEAVNIQGSA

-1064 GVLWQCGSD
+1064 GVLWQWGSD

-1085 SSYNSSIVPK
+1085 YSYNSSIVPT
-1095 ESNRGGEHYA
+1095 ETNRGGEYYA
-1105 TTYAAHFGGRW
+1105 TTYAARFGGNW
-1116 VDGSYCGSRSVTWNC
+1116 DAGSYCGSRSVSWVV
-1131 SVEAL
+1131 SVVDL
-1136 VPARSARG
+1136 GNSYSARG

>member
-8 VMPTESDVVKKVD
+8 VMPTESDVVKRVD
-21 KIAGSVGD
+21 TIVGSIGG

-39 GAVTGSVTTDLTGNI
+39 GAVTGSVTTDLKGNI

-106 VVVVVDTDGST
+106 VVVVVNTDGST

-137 FTPFPAGVAAAVDWS
+137 FTPFPAGVAAVVDWS

-163 SAHTHTTLEVTAI
+163 SVHTHTTLEVTAI
-176 TDNADVHGLTAADN
+176 TDNANVHSLTTADN
-190 YSAANTVTGLTNAPC
+190 YSAASTVTGLTNAPC

-253 GEKGAYAKKS
+253 GEKGTYAKKS

-277 DDMVYSTILEA
+277 DDMVYSTTLEA

-337 VKVGTISWQLS
+337 VKIGTISWQLS

-361 TFDKETYAPLW
+361 TFDKETYASLW

-417 ARGAVQESAGTYQ
+417 ARGAVQESVGEYEDEG
-430 LDGMPN
+430 LPN
-436 IVDTLNVRQTSSGVS
+436 ITGRYQVGDNTGFAPTEGGQEGALYIEEKNYTYWLSGNTGTPNGDLILDAS
-451 LMMVEGK
+451 LSNPIYG
-458 NQVFSMAGG
+458 
-467 STTNAV
+467 NA
-473 STATNN
+473 T
-479 STLQNYDYIQFN
+479 
-491 MSNANPLYGRADE
+491 E

-567 RSEYPDLYQWAVDNN
+567 RSEYPDLYQWATDNN
-582 YIVSE
+582 YLVSE

-602 GYFSTGDGS
+602 GYFSSGDGS

-632 GTYQTDTMRSVSAP
+632 GTYQTDTMRDISGSIDAKGLEYDTTEQTVTGSFS
-646 PDDYVLEVNVP
+646 LEVGEYNYGGGHVEQ
-657 YSTNINSGSN
+657 
-667 NNWDRMQQI
+667 DE
-676 LWADGNIFKKSRWLY
+676 A
-691 STNTTHGTTAS
+691 
-702 IQVVS
+702 
-707 ETLPDGVTNS
+707 
-717 PDSIIGLKI
+717 KI
-726 DLADAIG
+726 VFDPADAIG
-733 TAHVSTEIQP
+733 ASHVSTEIQP

-852 AFVTQSD
+852 AFVIQSD

-870 SARAGKDVYIYAC
+870 SARAGRDVYIYAC

-899 NSTTPSGYNAT
+899 NSTTPTGYNAT

-922 ADVGTIAGHP
+922 ADVGTIVGHP

-974 NSWDGEKV
+974 NSWDGEKL

-1000 WWRWAEEFNVLKKRL
+1000 WWRWVEEFNLLKKRL

-1023 LADGSPEAVNITGSA
+1023 LADGSPETVTITESA

-1064 GVLWQCGSD
+1064 GVLWQWGSD
-1073 LTTHGTTNGWAG
+1073 LTTHSITKGWAG
-1085 SSYNSSIVPK
+1085 SSYDSSIVPT
-1095 ESNRGGEHYA
+1095 ETNRGGEYYA
-1105 TTYAAHFGGRW
+1105 KTFATLFGGDW
-1116 VDGSYCGSRSVTWNC
+1116 GSGSYCGSRSVAWSL
-1131 SVEAL
+1131 SVVNL
-1136 VPARSARG
+1136 SDDHSARG

>member
-8 VMPTESDVVKKVD
+8 VMPTESDVVKKLDTVAD
-21 KIAGSVGD
+21 SIGD

-64 ATKLTGTVPLESIP
+64 ATKLTGTIPLESIP

-176 TDNADVHGLTAADN
+176 TDNTDVHGLTAADT
-190 YSAANTVTGLTNAPC
+190 YSAASTVTGLTNAPC

-225 YGQADDDHG
+225 YGQAEDDHG
-234 IYVSFYSGSTWSDW
+234 IYVSFYSGTSWSDW

-417 ARGAVQESAGTYQ
+417 ARGAVQESAGAYQ
-430 LDGMPN
+430 ADGLPELSLD
-436 IVDTLNVRQTSSGVS
+436 ILYRQDTTSSGVYVEEYGTNGYTGAAYTNTSGTDEYMQSSNS
-451 LMMVEGK
+451 LGVNAPLAAVVE
-458 NQVFSMAGG
+458 SSIYG
-467 STTNAV
+467 STT
-473 STATNN
+473 
-479 STLQNYDYIQFN
+479 
-491 MSNANPLYGRADE
+491 E

-567 RSEYPDLYQWAVDNN
+567 RSEYPDLYQWATDNN
-582 YIVSE
+582 YLVSE
-587 ETWQSTKTANDGGSV
+587 ETWQATKTANDGGSV

-632 GTYQTDTMRSVSAP
+632 GTYQTDTMRNITAQYEAPAYDALITYRTGAATRTGMGSSALSAP
-646 PDDYVLEVNVP
+646 ILG
-657 YSTNINSGSN
+657 STTP
-667 NNWDRMQQI
+667 
-676 LWADGNIFKKSRWLY
+676 ADPIAFDASLFV
-691 STNTTHGTTAS
+691 GTS
-702 IQVVS
+702 
-707 ETLPDGVTNS
+707 
-717 PDSIIGLKI
+717 
-726 DLADAIG
+726 
-733 TAHVSTEIQP
+733 HVSTEIQP

-806 SLNNYKIMRTLS
+806 SLNNYRIMRTLS
-818 NPEHYYWHD
+818 NPEHYYWYD

-859 SQVDIALAGTA
+859 SQVDIALAGGA
-870 SARAGKDVYIYAC
+870 SARAGKDIYIYAC

-899 NSTTPSGYNAT
+899 NSTTPTGYNAT

-974 NSWDGEKV
+974 NSWDGEKI
-982 VSEYGSVIADG
+982 VSEYGAVIADG
-993 TSSRSYH
+993 ASSRSYH
-1000 WWRWAEEFNVLKKRL
+1000 WWRWAEEFNLLKKRL

-1023 LADGSPEAVNITGSA
+1023 LADGSPETVIITGSA

-1064 GVLWQCGSD
+1064 GVLWQWGSD

-1085 SSYNSSIVPK
+1085 SSYNSSIVPT
-1095 ESNRGGEHYA
+1095 ETNRGGEYYA
-1105 TTYAAHFGGRW
+1105 TTYAALFGGDW
-1116 VDGSYCGSRSVTWNC
+1116 NDGSYCGSRSVAWND
-1131 SVEAL
+1131 SVVAL
-1136 VPARSARG
+1136 DGDGSARG

>member
-8 VMPTESDVVKKVD
+8 VMPTESDVVKKID
-21 KIAGSVGD
+21 TITGSLGGIA
-29 ITTQKTITLT
+29 TQKTITLT

-163 SAHTHTTLEVTAI
+163 SVHTHTTLEVTAI
-176 TDNADVHGLTAADN
+176 TDNADVHSLTTADN
-190 YSAANTVTGLTNAPC
+190 YSAASTVTGLTNAPC

-337 VKVGTISWQLS
+337 VKIGTISWQLS

-417 ARGAVQESAGTYQ
+417 ARGAVQESAGEYEG
-430 LDGMPN
+430 DGLPEISGYFTGVTDPN
-436 IVDTLNVRQTSSGVS
+436 GNSIESGAFES
-451 LMMVEGK
+451 
-458 NQVFSMAGG
+458 NQIANTIGTG
-467 STTNAV
+467 STRKANVIYFNA
-473 STATNN
+473 S
-479 STLQNYDYIQFN
+479 NYNPIYG
-491 MSNANPLYGRADE
+491 NANE

-567 RSEYPDLYQWAVDNN
+567 RSEYPDLYQWATDNN
-582 YIVSE
+582 YLVSE
-587 ETWQSTKTANDGGSV
+587 ETWQATKTANDGGSV

-632 GTYQTDTMRSVSAP
+632 GTYQTDTMRNITGEIYGDAYHGDESINSIYWGA
-646 PDDYVLEVNVP
+646 
-657 YSTNINSGSN
+657 STNS
-667 NNWDRMQQI
+667 
-676 LWADGNIFKKSRWLY
+676 ALY
-691 STNTTHGTTAS
+691 TGTSTAGGSTNVAAYESPNTFTS
-702 IQVVS
+702 
-707 ETLPDGVTNS
+707 TNS
-717 PDSIIGLKI
+717 VIGI
-726 DLADAIG
+726 NAENSIG
-733 TAHVSTEIQP
+733 TDHVSTEIQP

-818 NPEHYYWHD
+818 NPEHYYWYD

-859 SQVDIALAGTA
+859 SQVDIALAGSA

-899 NSTTPSGYNAT
+899 NSTTPTGYNAT

-922 ADVGTIAGHP
+922 ADVGTINGHP

-982 VSEYGSVIADG
+982 VSEYGAVIADG

-1000 WWRWAEEFNVLKKRL
+1000 WWRWAEEFNLLKKRL

-1023 LADGSPEAVNITGSA
+1023 LADGGPETVNITGSA

-1064 GVLWQCGSD
+1064 GVLWQWGSD

-1085 SSYNSSIVPK
+1085 YSYNSSIVPT
-1095 ESNRGGEHYA
+1095 ESNRGGEYYA
-1105 TTYAAHFGGRW
+1105 TTYAALFGGRW
-1116 VDGSYCGSRSVTWNC
+1116 NNGSYCGSRSVIWGS
-1131 SVEAL
+1131 SVVYL
-1136 VPARSARG
+1136 SSNSSARG